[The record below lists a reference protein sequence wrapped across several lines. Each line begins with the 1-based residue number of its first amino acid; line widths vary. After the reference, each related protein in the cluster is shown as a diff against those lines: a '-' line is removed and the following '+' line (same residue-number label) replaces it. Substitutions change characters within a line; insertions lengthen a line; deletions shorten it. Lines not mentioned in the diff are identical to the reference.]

1 MFPHHTAPSEDVWVA
16 FDLETTGLDADKDAI
31 IEIGA
36 VKFQDGKTLD
46 AFQRLVNP
54 QRRIS
59 PFIASLTGIRQR
71 DLDRADPIERVAPEF
86 VAFVGASPLI
96 AHNAAFDLGFLRANG
111 IEFPNPVIDTYDLA
125 YVVRPDAPSYS
136 LENMA
141 QRLDL
146 PRDRNHQAHR
156 ALDDAT
162 AAKMLFLSLL
172 EDASALHPTTLAAM
186 QRLAQASDWSLAY
199 LLNGITANPTAP
211 QPTVPP
217 HQAPSLSGRSQQ
229 IPSPL
234 GERSGW
240 GQKPLPPRWGK
251 AGMGVKSQPQASPD
265 NIGINGIDAQSISR
279 RLHSGGVLRERETVT
294 PIDADMV
301 ASMFSEGGAL
311 SHALDGFEARA
322 EQAQMAQAVTEAIN
336 DGERIII
343 EAGTGVGKSLAYLLP
358 AALYA
363 LANGKRVVISTNTIN
378 LQEQL
383 LRKDAPILVEALKSV
398 EGGSEDLRF
407 TPLKGRANYLCMRRW
422 NAMSA
427 STDPTPEEA
436 RLLAK
441 TMLWLGSTDS
451 GDRAEIN
458 LGHPRAAAPWDRL
471 SANNARGC
479 LRNESLCFLRAARER
494 AAASHLVI
502 VNHALLLADA
512 TVGRTIIPD
521 YDVLIIDEAHHLE
534 EEATKH
540 LGFELTQ
547 AGFNDHFQSLTG
559 EGGLPNQAT
568 VAFRTATSDITDRRE
583 TVETVLDEIA
593 RLLPR
598 MRDSIARL
606 LAGLQSMAQPG
617 GSGRRPPSQY
627 AQQTR
632 VTRGMRAN
640 PKWSEL
646 EIGWEN
652 ADLAL
657 GELGRQLAA
666 MQPALADLEEAG
678 LLNYESLVNDL
689 DDAAQRND
697 TLRRQLK
704 EFVVAPEDDA
714 IYWLTLS
721 ARRAELSLHA
731 APLHVA
737 EQLDELVFSQTRS
750 VIMTSATLSTERAF
764 DHIIERT
771 GFTHARELLLGSPF
785 DYPSA
790 AVLCLPKDMPEPRSW
805 AYQDA
810 LEAAI
815 KDAAIAAEGRT
826 MALFT
831 SYGALRQTASA
842 IKDDLKARGIEVL
855 QQGADGPP
863 AQVVRRFMQNPRA
876 VLLGTASFWE
886 GVDLP
891 GDALSVLIVARLP
904 FNVPTEPVFQARSEL
919 YDNAFMQYAVPQ
931 AILRLRQGFGRLI
944 RAKTDRGAVIIL
956 DRRVT
961 ASRYGSAF
969 LRSLPPRPPRR
980 LRTLPT
986 PPNHPRPPI
995 RLVPLPPYE

>member
-1 MFPHHTAPSEDVWVA
+1 MFPHHTDPSEDVWVA
-16 FDLETTGLDADKDAI
+16 FDLETTGLDAQKDAI

-36 VKFQDGKTLD
+36 VKFQGGRTLD
-46 AFQRLVNP
+46 TFETFVNP

-59 PFIASLTGIRQR
+59 PFISNLTGIRQR
-71 DLDRADPIERVAPEF
+71 DLDRADTIDRIVAPF
-86 VAFVGASPLI
+86 ISFVGASPLI
-96 AHNAAFDLGFLRANG
+96 AHNADFDFGFLRSGGIDFANP
-111 IEFPNPVIDTYDLA
+111 IIDTFDLA
-125 YVVRPDAPSYS
+125 YVVRPDEPSYS

-141 QRLDL
+141 QNLDL
-146 PRDRNHQAHR
+146 PHDRPHR
-156 ALDDAT
+156 ALDDAI

-172 EDASALHPTTLAAM
+172 KDASELDSITLAAM
-186 QRLAQASDWSLAY
+186 QRLAQASNWSLDY
-199 LLNGITANPTAP
+199 LLNGLSANP
-211 QPTVPP
+211 
-217 HQAPSLSGRSQQ
+217 RSKNTTDADF
-229 IPSPL
+229 S
-234 GERSGW
+234 
-240 GQKPLPPRWGK
+240 
-251 AGMGVKSQPQASPD
+251 
-265 NIGINGIDAQSISR
+265 IGINGLDMQRIGR
-279 RLHSGGVLRERETVT
+279 RLHGGGVLREHESIT
-294 PIDADMV
+294 PVDADMV

-311 SHALDGFEARA
+311 SQALDDFEART
-322 EQAQMAQAVTEAIN
+322 EQAEMAQAVTEAIN

-383 LRKDAPILVEALKSV
+383 LQKDVPILVNALKSV
-398 EGGSEDLRF
+398 EGGGEGLRF

-422 NAMSA
+422 NTMS
-427 STDPTPEEA
+427 SSPDPSPEEA
-436 RLLAK
+436 RMLAK
-441 TMLWLGSTDS
+441 TMLWLGSTAS

-479 LRNESLCFLRAARER
+479 LRNESVCFLRSARER

-502 VNHALLLADA
+502 VNHALLLSNA
-512 TVGRTIIPD
+512 TVGGTLIPD

-534 EEATKH
+534 EEATNH

-547 AGFNDHFQSLTG
+547 ASFNDHFQNLSG
-559 EGGLPNQAT
+559 EAGLPNQAT
-568 VAFRTATSDITDRRE
+568 TAFRTATSDTTDRRE
-583 TVETVLDEIA
+583 TVEAVVDEIA

-606 LAGLQSMAQPG
+606 LSGLEGMAQKPN
-617 GSGRRPPSQY
+617 SPY

-632 VTRGMRAN
+632 VTRGTRAN
-640 PKWSEL
+640 PRWSEL

-657 GELGRQLAA
+657 SELGRQLANL
-666 MQPALADLEEAG
+666 QRALSDLEEAG

-689 DDAAQRND
+689 ADAAQQND

-721 ARRAELSLHA
+721 ARRAELSLHS

-750 VIMTSATLSTERAF
+750 VIMTSATLSTEQTF

-771 GFTHARELLLGSPF
+771 GFKDARELLLGSPF

-790 AVLCLPKDMPEPRSW
+790 AVLCLPNDMPEPRSW
-805 AYQDA
+805 AYQEA

-815 KDAAIAAEGRT
+815 KDAAIAADGRT

-831 SYGALRQTASA
+831 SYSALRSTASS
-842 IKDDLKARGIEVL
+842 IRDDLKTRGIEVL

-863 AQVVRRFMQNPRA
+863 AQVVRRFMQNPKA

-891 GDALSVLIVARLP
+891 GDTLSVLIVARLP
-904 FNVPTEPVFQARSEL
+904 FTVPSEPVFQARSEL
-919 YDNAFMQYAVPQ
+919 YDNSFMQYAVPQ

-944 RAKTDRGAVIIL
+944 RTKTDRGAVIIL

-969 LRSLPPRPPRR
+969 LRSLPPARR
-980 LRTLPT
+980 IDCELYQLP
-986 PPNHPRPPI
+986 HII
-995 RLVPLPPYE
+995 RSHLA

>member
-1 MFPHHTAPSEDVWVA
+1 MFPHHTDPAEDVWVA
-16 FDLETTGLDADKDAI
+16 FDLETTGLDAAKDAI

-36 VKFQDGKTLD
+36 VKFQGGKTLET
-46 AFQRLVNP
+46 FESYVNP

-59 PFIASLTGIRQR
+59 PFVESYTGISQR
-71 DLDRADPIERVAPEF
+71 DLDRADTIERVAAKF
-86 VAFVGASPLI
+86 ISFVGASPLI
-96 AHNAAFDLGFLRANG
+96 AHNADFDLGFLRNNG
-111 IEFPNPVIDTYDLA
+111 IDLANNPVVDTYDLA
-125 YVVRPDAPSYS
+125 YIVRPDAPSYS

-141 QRLDL
+141 QRLEL
-146 PRDRNHQAHR
+146 PHDSPHR
-156 ALDDAT
+156 ALGDAT
-162 AAKMLFLSLL
+162 ADKMLFLNLL
-172 EDASALHPTTLAAM
+172 EEATTLDPMTLAAM
-186 QRLAQASDWSLAY
+186 QRLAQASNWKLGY
-199 LLNGITANPTAP
+199 LLDGLAANPRA
-211 QPTVPP
+211 Q
-217 HQAPSLSGRSQQ
+217 QANGTD
-229 IPSPL
+229 
-234 GERSGW
+234 GTE
-240 GQKPLPPRWGK
+240 
-251 AGMGVKSQPQASPD
+251 
-265 NIGINGIDAQSISR
+265 NFGINGIDMQRISR
-279 RLHSGGVLRERETVT
+279 RLHAGGALREREKIT
-294 PIDADMV
+294 PIDTEMV
-301 ASMFSEGGAL
+301 ASMFSDGGAL
-311 SHALDGFEARA
+311 SHALDGFEPRS
-322 EQAQMAQAVTEAIN
+322 EQAEMAQAVAEAIN

-363 LANGKRVVISTNTIN
+363 MANGKRVVISTNTIN

-383 LRKDAPILVEALKSV
+383 LKKDVPILVDALKSV
-398 EGGSEDLRF
+398 EGGGDDLRF

-422 NAMSA
+422 DTMST
-427 STDPTPEEA
+427 SNEQTPEEA
-436 RLLAK
+436 RMLAK
-441 TMLWLGSTDS
+441 TMLWLQSTAS

-479 LRNESLCFLRAARER
+479 LRNESVCFLRSARER

-502 VNHALLLADA
+502 VNHALLLSNA
-512 TVGRTIIPD
+512 TVGGTLIPD
-521 YDVLIIDEAHHLE
+521 YDILIIDEAHHLE
-534 EEATKH
+534 EEATNH

-559 EGGLPNQAT
+559 DGGLPNQSVT
-568 VAFRTATSDITDRRE
+568 AFRTATTDTTDRRE
-583 TVETVLDEIA
+583 TVETVTAELA
-593 RLLPR
+593 QLLPR

-606 LAGLQSMAQPG
+606 LAGVEAMAQP
-617 GSGRRPPSQY
+617 SGNRRRAPSAY

-632 VTRGMRAN
+632 VTRGMRAH
-640 PKWSEL
+640 PRWSEL

-657 GELGRQLAA
+657 AELGRQLANL
-666 MQPALADLEEAG
+666 QKSLEGLEEAG
-678 LLNYESLVNDL
+678 LLNYESLVNDIA
-689 DDAAQRND
+689 DAAQSN
-697 TLRRQLK
+697 TELRRQLK
-704 EFVVAPEDDA
+704 EFVVAPDDET

-737 EQLDELVFSQTRS
+737 EQLDELLFSQTRS
-750 VIMTSATLSTERAF
+750 VVMTSATLSAEQKF
-764 DHIIERT
+764 DHIVERT
-771 GFTHARELLLGSPF
+771 GFTDARELLLGSPF
-785 DYPSA
+785 DYPNA
-790 AVLCLPKDMPEPRSW
+790 AVLCLPNDMPMPNQW
-805 AYQDA
+805 AYQEA
-810 LEAAI
+810 LETAI
-815 KDAAIAAEGRT
+815 KDAAIAADGRT

-831 SYGALRQTASA
+831 SYSALRSTASS

-904 FNVPTEPVFQARSEL
+904 FTVPSEPVFQARSEL

-944 RAKTDRGAVIIL
+944 RTKTDRGAVIIL

-969 LRSLPPRPPRR
+969 LRSLPPARR
-980 LRTLPT
+980 VDCELYQI
-986 PPNHPRPPI
+986 PNII
-995 RLVPLPPYE
+995 RAHLAR

>member
-1 MFPHHTAPSEDVWVA
+1 MFPHHTQPFEDVWVA
-16 FDLETTGLDADKDAI
+16 FDLETTGLDASKDAI

-36 VKFQDGKTLD
+36 VKFQGGKTLD
-46 AFQRLVNP
+46 TFETFVNP
-54 QRRIS
+54 RRRIS

-71 DLDRADPIERVAPEF
+71 DLDRADTIERVAASF
-86 VAFVGASPLI
+86 IAFVGASPLI
-96 AHNAAFDLGFLRANG
+96 AHNADFDLGFLRSSG
-111 IEFPNPVIDTYDLA
+111 IELTNPVVDTYDLA

-141 QRLDL
+141 QRLEL
-146 PRDRNHQAHR
+146 PHGRPHR
-156 ALDDAT
+156 ALDDAI

-172 EDASALHPTTLAAM
+172 GDASALDPMTLTAM
-186 QRLAQASDWSLAY
+186 QRLAQASNWSLAY
-199 LLNGITANPTAP
+199 LLNGLAANLSARQSITDETESA
-211 QPTVPP
+211 
-217 HQAPSLSGRSQQ
+217 
-229 IPSPL
+229 
-234 GERSGW
+234 
-240 GQKPLPPRWGK
+240 
-251 AGMGVKSQPQASPD
+251 
-265 NIGINGIDAQSISR
+265 IGINGLDMQRISR

-294 PIDADMV
+294 PIDAEKV
-301 ASMFSEGGAL
+301 SSMFSDGGAL
-311 SHALDGFEARA
+311 SQALDGFEARS

-363 LANGKRVVISTNTIN
+363 MENGKRVVISTNTIN

-383 LRKDAPILVEALKSV
+383 LQKDVPILVNALKSV
-398 EGGSEDLRF
+398 EGGVEGLRF

-422 NAMSA
+422 NTMSTA
-427 STDPTPEEA
+427 PEPTPDEA
-436 RLLAK
+436 RILAK
-441 TMLWLGSTDS
+441 TMLWLQSTDN

-479 LRNESLCFLRAARER
+479 LRNESVCFLRSARER

-502 VNHALLLADA
+502 VNHALLLSNA
-512 TVGRTIIPD
+512 TVGGTLIPD

-547 AGFNDHFQSLTG
+547 AGFNEHFQSLSG
-559 EGGLPNQAT
+559 EGGLPNQAIT
-568 VAFRTATSDITDRRE
+568 AFRTATMDTTDRRE
-583 TVETVLDEIA
+583 TVETVVGELA

-606 LAGLQSMAQPG
+606 LAGLEAMAQPSG
-617 GSGRRPPSQY
+617 GGHRGPSQY
-627 AQQTR
+627 AQQIR
-632 VTRGMRAN
+632 ITRGTRSN

-652 ADLAL
+652 TDLTL
-657 GELGRQLAA
+657 GELGRQLANL
-666 MQPALADLEEAG
+666 QRALADLGEAG

-689 DDAAQRND
+689 DATVQQNDA
-697 TLRRQLK
+697 LRRQLK
-704 EFVVAPEDDA
+704 EFIVAPEDDA

-737 EQLDELVFSQTRS
+737 EQLDELIFSQTRS
-750 VIMTSATLSTERAF
+750 VIMTSATLSTEQRF
-764 DHIIERT
+764 EHVIERT
-771 GFTHARELLLGSPF
+771 GFRDARELLLGSPF
-785 DYPSA
+785 DYPNA

-810 LEAAI
+810 LGDAI
-815 KDAAIAAEGRT
+815 KDAAIAADGRT

-831 SYGALRQTASA
+831 SYSALRSTASS
-842 IKDDLKARGIEVL
+842 IRDDLKTRGIEVL
-855 QQGADGPP
+855 QQGSDGPP

-886 GVDLP
+886 GVDLA

-919 YDNAFMQYAVPQ
+919 YDNAFMQYAVPE
-931 AILRLRQGFGRLI
+931 AILRMRQGFGRLI
-944 RAKTDRGAVIIL
+944 RTKTDRGAVIIL

-969 LRSLPPRPPRR
+969 LRSLPPARR
-980 LRTLPT
+980 VDCSLYQIPDI
-986 PPNHPRPPI
+986 I
-995 RLVPLPPYE
+995 RRHLTR

>member
-1 MFPHHTAPSEDVWVA
+1 MFPQHTAPSEDVWVA

-36 VKFQDGKTLD
+36 VKFQDGRTLD
-46 AFQRLVNP
+46 TFESFVNP

-71 DLDRADPIERVAPEF
+71 DLDRADAIERVAASF
-86 VAFVGASPLI
+86 ISFVGASPLI
-96 AHNAAFDLGFLRANG
+96 AHNADFDLGFLRSNG
-111 IEFPNPVIDTYDLA
+111 IEFANPFVDTYDLA

-136 LENMA
+136 LGNMA
-141 QRLDL
+141 QHLDL
-146 PRDRNHQAHR
+146 PHDRPHR
-156 ALDDAT
+156 ALDDAI

-172 EDASALHPTTLAAM
+172 KDASMLDSNVLAAM
-186 QRLAQASDWSLAY
+186 QRLAQASNWSLAY
-199 LLNGITANPTAP
+199 LLNGIAASVN
-211 QPTVPP
+211 V
-217 HQAPSLSGRSQQ
+217 
-229 IPSPL
+229 PSP
-234 GERSGW
+234 
-240 GQKPLPPRWGK
+240 PRGNYDLDND
-251 AGMGVKSQPQASPD
+251 AAP
-265 NIGINGIDAQSISR
+265 NIGINGLDMQRISR
-279 RLHSGGVLRERETVT
+279 RLYGGGVLRERETVT

-301 ASMFSEGGAL
+301 TSMFSEGGELSQAL
-311 SHALDGFEARA
+311 RGFEARA
-322 EQAQMAQAVTEAIN
+322 EQAQMAQAVTDAIN

-383 LRKDAPILVEALKSV
+383 LHKDVPILVEALKSV
-398 EGGSEDLRF
+398 DGGAEDLRF

-422 NAMSA
+422 NTMSSA
-427 STDPTPEEA
+427 ADPSPDEA
-436 RLLAK
+436 RMLAK
-441 TMLWLGSTDS
+441 TMLWLQTTAS
-451 GDRAEIN
+451 GDRAEVN
-458 LGHPRAAAPWDRL
+458 LGHPRAAASWDRL

-479 LRNESLCFLRAARER
+479 LRNESVCFLRAARER
-494 AAASHLVI
+494 AAASHLII

-547 AGFNDHFQSLTG
+547 AGFNDHMQNLSG
-559 EGGLPNQAT
+559 EAGIPNQAIT
-568 VAFRTATSDITDRRE
+568 AFRTATSDTTDRRE
-583 TVETVLDEIA
+583 TVETVVDEIA

-598 MRDSIARL
+598 ARDSITRL
-606 LAGLQSMAQPG
+606 LTGLEAMAQPPG
-617 GSGRRPPSQY
+617 NGRRAPSAY

-632 VTRGMRAN
+632 ITHGARAN
-640 PKWSEL
+640 PRWSEL
-646 EIGWEN
+646 EIGWDN

-657 GELGRQLAA
+657 GELGRQLASL
-666 MQPALADLEEAG
+666 QRALADLEEAG
-678 LLNYESLVNDL
+678 LLNYESLVSGL
-689 DDAAQRND
+689 DDAAQQND

-704 EFVVAPEDDA
+704 EFVVSPDDEQ

-737 EQLDELVFSQTRS
+737 EQLDELVFSQARS
-750 VIMTSATLSTERAF
+750 VIMTSATLSAEQKF
-764 DHIIERT
+764 EHIIERT
-771 GFTHARELLLGSPF
+771 GFKDSRELLLGSPF
-785 DYPSA
+785 DYPNA
-790 AVLCLPKDMPEPRSW
+790 AVLCLPNDMPEPRSW

-810 LEAAI
+810 LEDAI

-831 SYGALRQTASA
+831 SYSALRSTASS
-842 IKDDLKARGIEVL
+842 IKDDLKTRGIEVL
-855 QQGADGPP
+855 QQGTDGPP
-863 AQVVRRFMQNPRA
+863 AQVVRRFMQDPRA

-904 FNVPTEPVFQARSEL
+904 FTVPSEPVFQARSEL

-944 RAKTDRGAVIIL
+944 RTKTDRGAVIIL

-969 LRSLPPRPPRR
+969 LRSLPPARR
-980 LRTLPT
+980 VDCSLYQIPDI
-986 PPNHPRPPI
+986 I
-995 RLVPLPPYE
+995 RSHLSR

>member
-1 MFPHHTAPSEDVWVA
+1 MFPQHTDPAEDVWVA
-16 FDLETTGLDADKDAI
+16 FDLETTGLNADKDAI

-36 VKFQDGKTLD
+36 VKFQGGRTLD
-46 AFQRLVNP
+46 TFETFVNP

-59 PFIASLTGIRQR
+59 PFISNLTGIRQR
-71 DLDRADPIERVAPEF
+71 DLDRAVTIERVAASF
-86 VAFVGASPLI
+86 ATFVGASPLI
-96 AHNAAFDLGFLRANG
+96 AHNADFDLGFLRSSG
-111 IEFPNPVIDTYDLA
+111 IELTNPVVDTYDLA
-125 YVVRPDAPSYS
+125 YVVRPNAPSYS
-136 LENMA
+136 LESMA
-141 QRLDL
+141 QRLEL
-146 PRDRNHQAHR
+146 PHDRPHR
-156 ALDDAT
+156 ALDDAI
-162 AAKMLFLSLL
+162 AAKMLFLSML
-172 EDASALHPTTLAAM
+172 EDASSLDPYTLAAM
-186 QRLAQASDWSLAY
+186 QRLAQASNWSLTY
-199 LLNGITANPTAP
+199 LLNSIAANPHAP
-211 QPTVPP
+211 QTAVRLEPAEGDMDAADGT
-217 HQAPSLSGRSQQ
+217 
-229 IPSPL
+229 
-234 GERSGW
+234 
-240 GQKPLPPRWGK
+240 K
-251 AGMGVKSQPQASPD
+251 
-265 NIGINGIDAQSISR
+265 NIGINGLDMQRISR
-279 RLHSGGVLRERETVT
+279 RMHSGGVLRERETVT
-294 PIDADMV
+294 AIDAAMV
-301 ASMFSEGGAL
+301 TAMFSEGGAL
-311 SHALDGFEARA
+311 SQALDGFEARA
-322 EQAQMAQAVTEAIN
+322 EQAEMAQAVTEAIN

-383 LRKDAPILVEALKSV
+383 LQKDVPILVNALKSV
-398 EGGSEDLRF
+398 EGGGEGLRF

-422 NAMSA
+422 NTMST
-427 STDPTPEEA
+427 SPDPTSDEA
-436 RLLAK
+436 RMLAK
-441 TMLWLGSTDS
+441 TMLWLQSTAS

-458 LGHPRAAAPWDRL
+458 LGHPRAAAPWERL

-479 LRNESLCFLRAARER
+479 LRNESVCFLRSARER

-540 LGFELTQ
+540 LGFELTR
-547 AGFNDHFQSLTG
+547 AGFNDHLQNLSG
-559 EGGLPNQAT
+559 EAGIHNQAIT
-568 VAFRTATSDITDRRE
+568 AFRTATMDTTDRRE
-583 TVETVLDEIA
+583 TVETVADEIA

-598 MRDSIARL
+598 TRDSIARL
-606 LAGLQSMAQPG
+606 MVGLEGMAQQPN
-617 GSGRRPPSQY
+617 SPY

-632 VTRGMRAN
+632 ITRGTRAN

-646 EIGWEN
+646 EISWEN

-657 GELGRQLAA
+657 GELGRQLATL
-666 MQPALADLEEAG
+666 QRALADLEEAG
-678 LLNYESLVNDL
+678 LLNYESLVNDME
-689 DDAAQRND
+689 DAAQQND

-731 APLHVA
+731 APLHVS

-750 VIMTSATLSTERAF
+750 VIMTSATLSTEQKF
-764 DHIIERT
+764 EHIIERT
-771 GFTHARELLLGSPF
+771 GFKDARELLLGSPF

-831 SYGALRQTASA
+831 SYSALRSTASS

-863 AQVVRRFMQNPRA
+863 AQVVRRFMQNPRS

-886 GVDLP
+886 GVDLA
-891 GDALSVLIVARLP
+891 GDTLSVLIVARLP
-904 FNVPTEPVFQARSEL
+904 FNVPSEPVFQARSEL

-944 RAKTDRGAVIIL
+944 RTKTDRGAVIIL

-969 LRSLPPRPPRR
+969 LRSLPPARHVSCELYQLPDIIRDHLRARPFR
-980 LRTLPT
+980 
-986 PPNHPRPPI
+986 
-995 RLVPLPPYE
+995 

>member
-1 MFPHHTAPSEDVWVA
+1 LFPHHTDPSEDVWVA
-16 FDLETTGLDADKDAI
+16 FDLETTGLDAQKDAI

-36 VKFQDGKTLD
+36 VKFQGGRTLD
-46 AFQRLVNP
+46 TFETFVNP

-59 PFIASLTGIRQR
+59 PFISNLTGIRQR
-71 DLDRADPIERVAPEF
+71 ELDGADTIERVAASF
-86 VAFVGASPLI
+86 IAFVGASPLI
-96 AHNAAFDLGFLRANG
+96 AHNAAFDLGFLRNGG
-111 IEFPNPVIDTYDLA
+111 IELTNPVVDTFDLA
-125 YVVRPDAPSYS
+125 YVVRPDTPSYS

-141 QRLDL
+141 QHLDL
-146 PRDRNHQAHR
+146 PHDRPHR
-156 ALDDAT
+156 ALDDAI

-172 EDASALHPTTLAAM
+172 EDAAAFDQMTLAAM
-186 QRLAQASDWSLAY
+186 QRLAQTSNWSLEY
-199 LLNGITANPTAP
+199 LLNGIVANPRAGHSTAGD
-211 QPTVPP
+211 TE
-217 HQAPSLSGRSQQ
+217 S
-229 IPSPL
+229 
-234 GERSGW
+234 
-240 GQKPLPPRWGK
+240 
-251 AGMGVKSQPQASPD
+251 
-265 NIGINGIDAQSISR
+265 NIGINGLDMQHISR
-279 RLHSGGVLRERETVT
+279 RLHGGGVLRENESIT
-294 PIDADMV
+294 PIDAEMV
-301 ASMFSEGGAL
+301 ACMFSEGGAL
-311 SHALDGFEARA
+311 SGTLDGFEARA
-322 EQAQMAQAVTEAIN
+322 EQVQMAQAVTEAIN

-363 LANGKRVVISTNTIN
+363 LENGKRVVISTNTIN

-383 LRKDAPILVEALKSV
+383 LKKDVPILVEALKSV
-398 EGGSEDLRF
+398 DDSGDDLRF

-422 NAMSA
+422 NTMATSNEQ
-427 STDPTPEEA
+427 TPEEA

-441 TMLWLGSTDS
+441 TMLWLQSTAS

-479 LRNESLCFLRAARER
+479 LRNESVCFLRSARER

-502 VNHALLLADA
+502 VNHALLLSNA
-512 TVGRTIIPD
+512 TVGGTLIPD

-534 EEATKH
+534 EEATNH

-547 AGFNDHFQSLTG
+547 ASFNDHIQNLSG

-568 VAFRTATSDITDRRE
+568 IAFRTATSDTADRRE
-583 TVETVLDEIA
+583 TVENVVDEIA

-606 LAGLQSMAQPG
+606 LAGLEAMAQPAG
-617 GSGRRPPSQY
+617 RGSRGPAQY

-632 VTRGMRAN
+632 ITRGTRAN

-657 GELGRQLAA
+657 GELGRQLANL
-666 MQPALADLEEAG
+666 QRALADLEEAG
-678 LLNYESLVNDL
+678 LLNYESLVNDVA
-689 DDAAQRND
+689 DAAQAND

-737 EQLDELVFSQTRS
+737 EKLDELVFSQTRS
-750 VIMTSATLSTERAF
+750 VIMTSATLSTEQKF

-771 GFTHARELLLGSPF
+771 GFKDSRELLLGSPF

-790 AVLCLPKDMPEPRSW
+790 AVLCLPNDMPEPRSW

-810 LEAAI
+810 LEGAV

-831 SYGALRQTASA
+831 SYSALRSTAAS
-842 IKDDLKARGIEVL
+842 IRDDLKARGIEVL
-855 QQGADGPP
+855 QQGNDGPP
-863 AQVVRRFMQNPRA
+863 AQVVQRFMQSPKA
-876 VLLGTASFWE
+876 VLLGTSSFWE

-891 GDALSVLIVARLP
+891 GDVLSVLIVARLP
-904 FNVPTEPVFQARSEL
+904 FTVPSDPVFQARSEL
-919 YDNAFMQYAVPQ
+919 YDNSFMQYAVPQ

-944 RAKTDRGAVIIL
+944 RTKTDRGAVIIL

-969 LRSLPPRPPRR
+969 LRSLPPARPIECS
-980 LRTLPT
+980 LYQLPDI
-986 PPNHPRPPI
+986 I
-995 RLVPLPPYE
+995 RSHLST

>member
-1 MFPHHTAPSEDVWVA
+1 MLPYHTDPHEDVWVA
-16 FDLETTGLDADKDAI
+16 FDLETTGLHAEKDAI

-36 VKFQDGKTLD
+36 VKFQGGKTLD
-46 AFQRLVNP
+46 TFQNFVNP

-71 DLDRADPIERVAPEF
+71 DLDRADTIERVAASF
-86 VAFVGASPLI
+86 IAFVGASPLI
-96 AHNAAFDLGFLRANG
+96 AHNADFDLGFLRNSG
-111 IEFPNPVIDTYDLA
+111 IEFANPVVGTYDLA

-136 LENMA
+136 LENMM
-141 QRLDL
+141 QHLQFPHDG
-146 PRDRNHQAHR
+146 PHR
-156 ALDDAT
+156 ALNDAI
-162 AAKMLFLSLL
+162 AAKTLFLSLL
-172 EDASALHPTTLAAM
+172 EDAYALDPMTLAAM
-186 QRLAQASDWSLAY
+186 QRLAQTSGWSLAY
-199 LLNGITANPTAP
+199 LLDGIAANPRARQT
-211 QPTVPP
+211 TV
-217 HQAPSLSGRSQQ
+217 RSE
-229 IPSPL
+229 PVE
-234 GERSGW
+234 GHMDAADGT
-240 GQKPLPPRWGK
+240 
-251 AGMGVKSQPQASPD
+251 KS
-265 NIGINGIDAQSISR
+265 IGINGLDIRQISR

-294 PIDADMV
+294 PIDAAMV
-301 ASMFSEGGAL
+301 AAMFSEGGAL
-311 SHALDGFEARA
+311 SQALDGFEARS
-322 EQAQMAQAVTEAIN
+322 EQAQMAQAVAQAVNE
-336 DGERIII
+336 GERIII

-363 LANGKRVVISTNTIN
+363 IANGKRVVISTNTIN

-383 LRKDAPILVEALKSV
+383 LKKDVPILVEALKSV
-398 EGGSEDLRF
+398 EGGGEGLRF

-422 NAMSA
+422 NTMSN
-427 STDPTPEEA
+427 SPEPSPDEA
-436 RLLAK
+436 RMLAK
-441 TMLWLGSTDS
+441 TMLWLQSTES

-458 LGHPRAAAPWDRL
+458 LGHTRAAAPWDRL

-479 LRNESLCFLRAARER
+479 LRNESVCFLRSARER

-502 VNHALLLADA
+502 VNHALLLSNA
-512 TVGRTIIPD
+512 TTGGTLIPPC
-521 YDVLIIDEAHHLE
+521 DVLIIDEAHHLE

-547 AGFNDHFQSLTG
+547 AGFNEHLQSFSG
-559 EGGLPNQAT
+559 EAGLPSQA
-568 VAFRTATSDITDRRE
+568 VNAFRTATTDTADRRE
-583 TVETVLDEIA
+583 TVEAVSAELA
-593 RLLPR
+593 QLLPR

-606 LAGLQSMAQPG
+606 MAGLEATAQPPG
-617 GSGRRPPSQY
+617 NRRRAPSAY

-632 VTRGMRAN
+632 ITPATRSHPG
-640 PKWSEL
+640 WSEL

-652 ADLAL
+652 ADLSLA
-657 GELGRQLAA
+657 ELGRQLANL
-666 MQPALADLEEAG
+666 QRALADLDEAG
-678 LLNYESLVNDL
+678 LLNYESLIADIETT
-689 DDAAQRND
+689 AQQND

-737 EQLDELVFSQTRS
+737 EQLEELVFSQTRS
-750 VIMTSATLSTERAF
+750 VIMTSATLSVATTSATPSATTTSATHGNERTF

-771 GFTHARELLLGSPF
+771 GFKDARELLLGSPF

-790 AVLCLPKDMPEPRSW
+790 AILCLPSDMPEPRSW
-805 AYQDA
+805 AYQEA
-810 LEAAI
+810 LEGAI

-831 SYGALRQTASA
+831 SYSALRSAASSV
-842 IKDDLKARGIEVL
+842 KDDLKARGIEVL

-876 VLLGTASFWE
+876 ILLGTASFWE

-904 FNVPTEPVFQARSEL
+904 FTVPSDPVFQARSEL

-956 DRRVT
+956 DSRVT

-969 LRSLPPRPPRR
+969 LRSLPPARR
-980 LRTLPT
+980 VDCSLRQIPDIIGSHLSQ
-986 PPNHPRPPI
+986 
-995 RLVPLPPYE
+995 

>member
-1 MFPHHTAPSEDVWVA
+1 MFPHHTDPSEDVWVA
-16 FDLETTGLDADKDAI
+16 FDLETTGLAAEKDAI

-36 VKFQDGKTLD
+36 VKFQGGRTLD
-46 AFQRLVNP
+46 TFQCLVNP
-54 QRRIS
+54 RRRIS

-71 DLDRADPIERVAPEF
+71 DLDRADTIERVAASF
-86 VAFVGASPLI
+86 ISFVGASPLI
-96 AHNAAFDLGFLRANG
+96 AHNADFDLGFLRASG
-111 IEFPNPVIDTYDLA
+111 IEFANPVIDTYDLA

-141 QRLDL
+141 QRLEL
-146 PRDRNHQAHR
+146 PHDRPHR
-156 ALDDAT
+156 ALDDAV

-172 EDASALHPTTLAAM
+172 EDASALDPMTLAAM
-186 QRLAQASDWSLAY
+186 QRLAQASNWSLAY
-199 LLNGITANPTAP
+199 LLNGIAANPTAP
-211 QPTVPP
+211 QATVRPELVEGTVPSTAEG
-217 HQAPSLSGRSQQ
+217 HMDATDGT
-229 IPSPL
+229 
-234 GERSGW
+234 
-240 GQKPLPPRWGK
+240 K
-251 AGMGVKSQPQASPD
+251 
-265 NIGINGIDAQSISR
+265 NIGINGLDMQRIAR
-279 RLHSGGVLRERETVT
+279 RLHAGGVLRERETVT

-311 SHALDGFEARA
+311 SQALNGFEARS

-383 LRKDAPILVEALKSV
+383 LQKDVPILVEALKSV
-398 EGGSEDLRF
+398 EGGGEGLRF

-422 NAMSA
+422 NTMST
-427 STDPTPEEA
+427 SPEPTPDEA
-436 RLLAK
+436 RMLAK
-441 TMLWLGSTDS
+441 TMMWLGSSAS

-479 LRNESLCFLRAARER
+479 LRNESVCFLRSARER

-534 EEATKH
+534 EEATNH

-547 AGFNDHFQSLTG
+547 AGFNEHLQNLSG
-559 EGGLPNQAT
+559 EAGIPNQAT
-568 VAFRTATSDITDRRE
+568 TAFRTATADTTDRRE
-583 TVETVLDEIA
+583 TVETVADEIG

-606 LAGLQSMAQPG
+606 MTALEGMAQ
-617 GSGRRPPSQY
+617 RPNSPY

-632 VTRGMRAN
+632 ITRGTRAN

-657 GELGRQLAA
+657 GELGRQLATL
-666 MQPALADLEEAG
+666 QRALADLEEAG
-678 LLNYESLVNDL
+678 LLNYESLVNDM
-689 DDAAQRND
+689 DDAAQQND

-750 VIMTSATLSTERAF
+750 VIMTSATLSVATTSASPSTERTF
-764 DHIIERT
+764 EHIIERT
-771 GFTHARELLLGSPF
+771 GFTDSRELLLGSPF

-790 AVLCLPKDMPEPRSW
+790 AVLCLPNDMPEPRSW
-805 AYQDA
+805 AYQNA
-810 LEAAI
+810 LEDAI

-831 SYGALRQTASA
+831 SYSALRSTASS
-842 IKDDLKARGIEVL
+842 IRDDLKARGIEVL
-855 QQGADGPP
+855 QQGNDGPP
-863 AQVVRRFMQNPRA
+863 AQVVRRFMQNSRA
-876 VLLGTASFWE
+876 VLLGTSSFWE
-886 GVDLP
+886 GVDLA

-919 YDNAFMQYAVPQ
+919 YDNAFMQFAVPE

-944 RAKTDRGAVIIL
+944 RTKTDRGAVIIL

-969 LRSLPPRPPRR
+969 LRSLPPARR
-980 LRTLPT
+980 VDCELYQLPAI
-986 PPNHPRPPI
+986 I
-995 RLVPLPPYE
+995 RSHLSQ

>member
-1 MFPHHTAPSEDVWVA
+1 MFPHHTDPSEDVWVA
-16 FDLETTGLDADKDAI
+16 FDLETTGLDAQKDAI

-36 VKFQDGKTLD
+36 VKFQGGRTLD
-46 AFQRLVNP
+46 TFETFVNP

-59 PFIASLTGIRQR
+59 PFISNLTGIRQR
-71 DLDRADPIERVAPEF
+71 DLDGADTIERVAASF
-86 VAFVGASPLI
+86 IAFVGTSPLI
-96 AHNAAFDLGFLRANG
+96 AHNAAFDLGFLRNGG
-111 IEFPNPVIDTYDLA
+111 IELTNPVVDTFDLA
-125 YVVRPDAPSYS
+125 YVVRPDTPSYS

-141 QRLDL
+141 QHLDL
-146 PRDRNHQAHR
+146 PHDRPHR
-156 ALDDAT
+156 ALDDAI

-172 EDASALHPTTLAAM
+172 EDAAALDQMTLAAM
-186 QRLAQASDWSLAY
+186 QRLAQTSNWSLEY
-199 LLNGITANPTAP
+199 LLNGIAANPRTGHSTAGD
-211 QPTVPP
+211 
-217 HQAPSLSGRSQQ
+217 SES
-229 IPSPL
+229 
-234 GERSGW
+234 
-240 GQKPLPPRWGK
+240 
-251 AGMGVKSQPQASPD
+251 
-265 NIGINGIDAQSISR
+265 NIGINGLDMQRISR
-279 RLHSGGVLRERETVT
+279 RLHGGGVLREHESIT
-294 PIDADMV
+294 PIDAEMV

-311 SHALDGFEARA
+311 SSTLDGFEARA
-322 EQAQMAQAVTEAIN
+322 EQVQMAQAVTEAIN

-363 LANGKRVVISTNTIN
+363 LENGKRVVISTNTIN

-383 LRKDAPILVEALKSV
+383 LKKDVPILVEALKSV
-398 EGGSEDLRF
+398 DDSGDDLRF

-422 NAMSA
+422 NTMATSNEQ
-427 STDPTPEEA
+427 TPEEA

-441 TMLWLGSTDS
+441 TMLWLQSTAS

-479 LRNESLCFLRAARER
+479 LRNESICFLRSARER

-502 VNHALLLADA
+502 VNHALLLSNA
-512 TVGRTIIPD
+512 TVGGTLIPD

-534 EEATKH
+534 EEATNH

-547 AGFNDHFQSLTG
+547 ASFNDHIQNLSG

-568 VAFRTATSDITDRRE
+568 IAFRTATSDTADRRE
-583 TVETVLDEIA
+583 TVENVVDEIA

-606 LAGLQSMAQPG
+606 LAGLEAMAQPAG
-617 GSGRRPPSQY
+617 RGSRGPAQY

-632 VTRGMRAN
+632 ITRGTRAN

-657 GELGRQLAA
+657 GELGRQLANL
-666 MQPALADLEEAG
+666 QRALADLEEAG
-678 LLNYESLVNDL
+678 LLNYESLVNDVA
-689 DDAAQRND
+689 DAAQAND

-731 APLHVA
+731 APLHVV
-737 EQLDELVFSQTRS
+737 EKLDELVFSQTRS
-750 VIMTSATLSTERAF
+750 VVMTSATLSTEQKF

-771 GFTHARELLLGSPF
+771 GFKDSRELLLGSPF

-790 AVLCLPKDMPEPRSW
+790 AVLCLPNDMPEPRSW

-810 LEAAI
+810 LEGAV

-831 SYGALRQTASA
+831 SYSALRSTAAS
-842 IKDDLKARGIEVL
+842 IRDDLKARGIEVL
-855 QQGADGPP
+855 QQGNDGPP
-863 AQVVRRFMQNPRA
+863 AQVVQRFMQSPKA
-876 VLLGTASFWE
+876 VLLGTSSFWE

-891 GDALSVLIVARLP
+891 GDVLSVLIVARLP
-904 FNVPTEPVFQARSEL
+904 FTVPSDPVFQARSEL
-919 YDNAFMQYAVPQ
+919 YDNSFMQYAVPQ

-944 RAKTDRGAVIIL
+944 RTKTDRGAVIIL

-969 LRSLPPRPPRR
+969 LRSLPPARR
-980 LRTLPT
+980 VDCELYQLPDI
-986 PPNHPRPPI
+986 I
-995 RLVPLPPYE
+995 RSHLSG

>member
-1 MFPHHTAPSEDVWVA
+1 MSSV
-16 FDLETTGLDADKDAI
+16 
-31 IEIGA
+31 
-36 VKFQDGKTLD
+36 
-46 AFQRLVNP
+46 
-54 QRRIS
+54 
-59 PFIASLTGIRQR
+59 
-71 DLDRADPIERVAPEF
+71 
-86 VAFVGASPLI
+86 
-96 AHNAAFDLGFLRANG
+96 
-111 IEFPNPVIDTYDLA
+111 
-125 YVVRPDAPSYS
+125 PDAPSYS

-141 QRLDL
+141 QNLKL
-146 PRDRNHQAHR
+146 PHDRPHR

-172 EDASALHPTTLAAM
+172 KDASELDPMTLAAM
-186 QRLAQASDWSLAY
+186 QRIAQASDWSLAY
-199 LLNGITANPTAP
+199 LLNGIAAN
-211 QPTVPP
+211 
-217 HQAPSLSGRSQQ
+217 LK
-229 IPSPL
+229 IPSPRGGRL
-234 GERSGW
+234 ERGHQDPEHDTDS
-240 GQKPLPPRWGK
+240 
-251 AGMGVKSQPQASPD
+251 
-265 NIGINGIDAQSISR
+265 NIGINGIDMHRISR
-279 RLHSGGVLRERETVT
+279 RLHAGGVLREHESIT
-294 PIDADMV
+294 PIDAETV

-311 SHALDGFEARA
+311 SQALDGFEART

-383 LRKDAPILVEALKSV
+383 LQKDVPILVDALKSV
-398 EGGSEDLRF
+398 EGGGEGLRF

-422 NAMSA
+422 NTMS
-427 STDPTPEEA
+427 SSPDPSPDEA

-441 TMLWLGSTDS
+441 TMLWLQSTAS

-479 LRNESLCFLRAARER
+479 LRNESVCFLRSARER
-494 AAASHLVI
+494 TAASHLVI
-502 VNHALLLADA
+502 VNHALLLSNA
-512 TVGRTIIPD
+512 TVGGTLIPD
-521 YDVLIIDEAHHLE
+521 FDVLIIDEAHHLE
-534 EEATKH
+534 EEATNH

-547 AGFNDHFQSLTG
+547 AGFNDHFQNLSG
-559 EGGLPNQAT
+559 EAGIPNQAT
-568 VAFRTATSDITDRRE
+568 VAFRTATTDTTDRRE
-583 TVETVLDEIA
+583 TVETVVDELA
-593 RLLPR
+593 QLLPR

-606 LAGLQSMAQPG
+606 LAGLEGIAQ
-617 GSGRRPPSQY
+617 RPNSPY

-632 VTRGMRAN
+632 ITRGTRAN

-657 GELGRQLAA
+657 GELGRQLANL
-666 MQPALADLEEAG
+666 QRALSDLEEAG

-689 DDAAQRND
+689 ADAAQQND

-704 EFVVAPEDDA
+704 EFVVAPDDDA

-721 ARRAELSLHA
+721 ARRAELSLHS

-737 EQLDELVFSQTRS
+737 EQMDELVFSQTRS
-750 VIMTSATLSTERAF
+750 VIMTSATLSTEQTF

-771 GFTHARELLLGSPF
+771 GFKDSRELLLGSPF

-790 AVLCLPKDMPEPRSW
+790 AVLCLPNDMPEPRSW

-815 KDAAIAAEGRT
+815 KDAALAAEGRT

-831 SYGALRQTASA
+831 SYSALRSAASS
-842 IKDDLKARGIEVL
+842 IRDDLKTRGIEVL
-855 QQGADGPP
+855 QQGNDGPP

-891 GDALSVLIVARLP
+891 GDSLSVLIVARLP
-904 FNVPTEPVFQARSEL
+904 FNVPSEPVFQARSEL

-944 RAKTDRGAVIIL
+944 RTKTDRGAVIIL

-961 ASRYGSAF
+961 ASRYGKAF
-969 LRSLPPRPPRR
+969 LRSLPPARR
-980 LRTLPT
+980 VDCALYQLPDV
-986 PPNHPRPPI
+986 I
-995 RLVPLPPYE
+995 RSHLSR

>member
-1 MFPHHTAPSEDVWVA
+1 MFPHHTDPSEDVWVA
-16 FDLETTGLDADKDAI
+16 FDLETTGLDAQKDAI

-36 VKFQDGKTLD
+36 VKFQGGRTLD
-46 AFQRLVNP
+46 TFETFVNP

-59 PFIASLTGIRQR
+59 PFISNLTGIRQR
-71 DLDRADPIERVAPEF
+71 DLDGADTIERVAASF
-86 VAFVGASPLI
+86 IAFVGTSPLI
-96 AHNAAFDLGFLRANG
+96 AHNAAFDLGFLRNGG
-111 IEFPNPVIDTYDLA
+111 IELTNPVVDTFDLA
-125 YVVRPDAPSYS
+125 YVVRPDTPSYS

-141 QRLDL
+141 QNLDL
-146 PRDRNHQAHR
+146 PHDRPHR
-156 ALDDAT
+156 ALDDAI

-172 EDASALHPTTLAAM
+172 EDAAALDTMTLAAM
-186 QRLAQASDWSLAY
+186 QRLAQASNWSLEY
-199 LLNGITANPTAP
+199 LLNGIAANPRTGHSTAGD
-211 QPTVPP
+211 TE
-217 HQAPSLSGRSQQ
+217 S
-229 IPSPL
+229 
-234 GERSGW
+234 
-240 GQKPLPPRWGK
+240 
-251 AGMGVKSQPQASPD
+251 
-265 NIGINGIDAQSISR
+265 NIGINGLDMQRISR
-279 RLHSGGVLRERETVT
+279 RLHGGGVLREHESIT
-294 PIDADMV
+294 PIDAEMV

-311 SHALDGFEARA
+311 SSTLDGFEARA
-322 EQAQMAQAVTEAIN
+322 EQVQMAQAVTEAIN

-363 LANGKRVVISTNTIN
+363 LENGKRVVISTNTIN

-383 LRKDAPILVEALKSV
+383 LKKDVPILVEALKSV
-398 EGGSEDLRF
+398 DGSGDDLRF

-422 NAMSA
+422 NTMATSNEQ
-427 STDPTPEEA
+427 TPEEA

-441 TMLWLGSTDS
+441 TMLWLQSTAS

-479 LRNESLCFLRAARER
+479 LRNESVCFLRSARER

-502 VNHALLLADA
+502 VNHALLLSNA
-512 TVGRTIIPD
+512 TVGGTLIPD

-534 EEATKH
+534 EEATNH

-547 AGFNDHFQSLTG
+547 ASFNDHLQNLSG

-568 VAFRTATSDITDRRE
+568 IAFRTATSDTADRRE
-583 TVETVLDEIA
+583 TVENVVDEIA

-606 LAGLQSMAQPG
+606 LAGLEAMAQPAG
-617 GSGRRPPSQY
+617 RGSRGPAQY

-632 VTRGMRAN
+632 ITRGTRAN

-657 GELGRQLAA
+657 GELGRQLANL
-666 MQPALADLEEAG
+666 QRALADLEEAG
-678 LLNYESLVNDL
+678 LLNYESLVNDVA
-689 DDAAQRND
+689 DAAQAND

-737 EQLDELVFSQTRS
+737 EKLDELVFSQTRS
-750 VIMTSATLSTERAF
+750 VVMTSATLSTEQKF

-771 GFTHARELLLGSPF
+771 GFKDSRELLLGSPF

-790 AVLCLPKDMPEPRSW
+790 AVLCLPNDMPEPRSW

-810 LEAAI
+810 LEGAV

-831 SYGALRQTASA
+831 SYSALRSTAAS
-842 IKDDLKARGIEVL
+842 IRDDLKARGIEVL
-855 QQGADGPP
+855 QQGNDGPP
-863 AQVVRRFMQNPRA
+863 AQVVQRFMQSPKA
-876 VLLGTASFWE
+876 VLLGTSSFWE

-891 GDALSVLIVARLP
+891 GDVLSVLIVARLP
-904 FNVPTEPVFQARSEL
+904 FTVPSDPVFQARSEL
-919 YDNAFMQYAVPQ
+919 YDNSFMQYAVPQ

-944 RAKTDRGAVIIL
+944 RTKTDRGAVIIL

-969 LRSLPPRPPRR
+969 LRSLPPARR
-980 LRTLPT
+980 VDCELYQLP
-986 PPNHPRPPI
+986 HII
-995 RLVPLPPYE
+995 RSHLSG

>member
-1 MFPHHTAPSEDVWVA
+1 MFPHHTDPHEDVWVA
-16 FDLETTGLDADKDAI
+16 FDLETTGLDASKDAI

-36 VKFQDGKTLD
+36 VKFQGGKTLD
-46 AFQRLVNP
+46 TFSALVNP

-71 DLDRADPIERVAPEF
+71 DLDRADTIERIAASF
-86 VAFVGASPLI
+86 IAFVGSSPLI
-96 AHNAAFDLGFLRANG
+96 AHNADFDLGFLRNSG
-111 IEFPNPVIDTYDLA
+111 IDFANPVIDTYDLA
-125 YVVRPDAPSYS
+125 YIVRPDSPSYS

-141 QRLDL
+141 QRLEL
-146 PRDRNHQAHR
+146 PHDRPHR
-156 ALDDAT
+156 ALDDAI

-172 EDASALHPTTLAAM
+172 QDAAALNPVTLAAM
-186 QRLAQASDWSLAY
+186 QRLAQASNWSISY
-199 LLNGITANPTAP
+199 LLDGIAANPRA
-211 QPTVPP
+211 
-217 HQAPSLSGRSQQ
+217 SQ
-229 IPSPL
+229 STNDAAD
-234 GERSGW
+234 S
-240 GQKPLPPRWGK
+240 
-251 AGMGVKSQPQASPD
+251 D
-265 NIGINGIDAQSISR
+265 IGINGLDMRRISR
-279 RLHSGGVLRERETVT
+279 RLHSGGVLRERESVT
-294 PIDADMV
+294 PVDADMV
-301 ASMFSEGGAL
+301 ASMFSDGGAL
-311 SHALDGFEARA
+311 SHALDGFESRS

-383 LRKDAPILVEALKSV
+383 LQKDVPILVEALDSV
-398 EGGSEDLRF
+398 DGGGEGLRF
-407 TPLKGRANYLCMRRW
+407 APLKGRANYLCMRRW
-422 NAMSA
+422 NTMLTSGE
-427 STDPTPEEA
+427 SSPDEA
-436 RLLAK
+436 RMLAK
-441 TMLWLGSTDS
+441 TMLWLQSTAS
-451 GDRAEIN
+451 GDRSEIN

-479 LRNESLCFLRAARER
+479 LRNESVCFLRSARER

-502 VNHALLLADA
+502 VNHALLLSNA
-512 TVGRTIIPD
+512 TTGGTLIPD

-547 AGFNDHFQSLTG
+547 AGFNEHFQNLSG
-559 EGGLPNQAT
+559 ESGLPNQAT
-568 VAFRTATSDITDRRE
+568 VAFRSATTDTAARRE
-583 TVETVLDEIA
+583 TVETVVDEIT

-606 LAGLQSMAQPG
+606 MTGLEAMAQPSG
-617 GSGRRPPSQY
+617 NGRRAQTAY

-632 VTRGMRAN
+632 VTRGARAH
-640 PKWSEL
+640 PRWSEL

-657 GELGRQLAA
+657 GELGRQLANL
-666 MQPALADLEEAG
+666 QRALEGLEEAG
-678 LLNYESLVNDL
+678 LLNYESLVNDIA
-689 DDAAQRND
+689 DAAQSN
-697 TLRRQLK
+697 TELRRQLK
-704 EFVVAPEDDA
+704 EFVVAPDDDA

-737 EQLDELVFSQTRS
+737 EQLDELVFSEARS
-750 VIMTSATLSTERAF
+750 VVMTSATLSTEQNF

-771 GFTHARELLLGSPF
+771 GFTDARELLLGSPF
-785 DYPSA
+785 DYPNA
-790 AVLCLPKDMPEPRSW
+790 AVLCLPSDMPEPRSW

-810 LEAAI
+810 LESAI
-815 KDAAIAAEGRT
+815 KDAAIAADGRT

-831 SYGALRQTASA
+831 SYSALRSTASS
-842 IKDDLKARGIEVL
+842 IRDDMKARGIEVL

-876 VLLGTASFWE
+876 VLLGTSSFWE

-931 AILRLRQGFGRLI
+931 AILKLRQGFGRLI
-944 RAKTDRGAVIIL
+944 RTKTDRGAVIIL

-969 LRSLPPRPPRR
+969 LRSLPAARR
-980 LRTLPT
+980 VDCELYRLPDI
-986 PPNHPRPPI
+986 I
-995 RLVPLPPYE
+995 RSHLA

>member
-1 MFPHHTAPSEDVWVA
+1 MFPQHTDPSEDVWVA
-16 FDLETTGLDADKDAI
+16 FDLETTGLDARKDAI

-36 VKFQDGKTLD
+36 VKFQGGRTIDT
-46 AFQRLVNP
+46 FETFVNP

-59 PFIASLTGIRQR
+59 PFISNLTGIQQR
-71 DLDRADPIERVAPEF
+71 DLDRADTIERVAASF
-86 VAFVGASPLI
+86 IAFVGASPLI
-96 AHNAAFDLGFLRANG
+96 AHNADFDLGFLRNSG
-111 IEFPNPVIDTYDLA
+111 IDFANPVVDTYDLA

-141 QRLDL
+141 QNLDL
-146 PRDRNHQAHR
+146 PHDRPHR
-156 ALDDAT
+156 ALDDAI

-172 EDASALHPTTLAAM
+172 EDAAALDSTILAAM
-186 QRLAQASDWSLAY
+186 QRLAQSSNWSLAY
-199 LLNGITANPTAP
+199 LLNALAANPRARQSVTDD
-211 QPTVPP
+211 TE
-217 HQAPSLSGRSQQ
+217 SN
-229 IPSPL
+229 
-234 GERSGW
+234 
-240 GQKPLPPRWGK
+240 
-251 AGMGVKSQPQASPD
+251 M
-265 NIGINGIDAQSISR
+265 GINGLDMHRISR
-279 RLHSGGVLRERETVT
+279 RLHSGGVLRENESIT
-294 PIDADMV
+294 PIDAGMV

-311 SHALDGFEARA
+311 SDALDGFEARS
-322 EQAQMAQAVTEAIN
+322 EQAEMAQAVTEAIN

-383 LRKDAPILVEALKSV
+383 LKKDVPILVEALNSV
-398 EGGSEDLRF
+398 EGGGEGLRF
-407 TPLKGRANYLCMRRW
+407 APLKGRANYLCMRRW
-422 NAMSA
+422 NTMS
-427 STDPTPEEA
+427 SSNESSPDEA

-441 TMLWLGSTDS
+441 TMLWLQSTDTA
-451 GDRAEIN
+451 DRAEIN
-458 LGHPRAAAPWDRL
+458 LGHPRAAASWERL

-479 LRNESLCFLRAARER
+479 LRNESVCFLRSARER

-502 VNHALLLADA
+502 VNHALLLSNA
-512 TVGRTIIPD
+512 TTGGMLIPP

-534 EEATKH
+534 EEATNH

-547 AGFNDHFQSLTG
+547 ASFSEHLQNLSGD
-559 EGGLPNQAT
+559 GGLPNQAT
-568 VAFRTATSDITDRRE
+568 IAFRTATTDTADRRE
-583 TVETVLDEIA
+583 TVETVVDEMA

-606 LAGLQSMAQPG
+606 LAGLEAMASPG
-617 GSGRRPPSQY
+617 GNGRRGPSQY

-632 VTRGMRAN
+632 ITRGTRSN

-657 GELGRQLAA
+657 AELGRQLASL
-666 MQPALADLEEAG
+666 QRALSNLEEAG
-678 LLNYESLVNDL
+678 LLNYESLTAEL
-689 DDAAQRND
+689 ETAAQTNE

-737 EQLDELVFSQTRS
+737 EQLDELVFSQARS
-750 VIMTSATLSTERAF
+750 VIMTSATLSTEQTF
-764 DHIIERT
+764 DHIVERT
-771 GFTHARELLLGSPF
+771 GFKDARELLLGSPF

-790 AVLCLPKDMPEPRSW
+790 AALCLPNDMPEPRSW

-810 LEAAI
+810 LEDAV

-831 SYGALRQTASA
+831 SYGALRNTASS
-842 IKDDLKARGIEVL
+842 IKDDLKTRGIEVL

-863 AQVVRRFMQNPRA
+863 AQVVRRFMQNPKA

-891 GDALSVLIVARLP
+891 GDTLSVLIVARLP
-904 FNVPTEPVFQARSEL
+904 FTVPSDPVFQARSEL

-944 RAKTDRGAVIIL
+944 RTKTDRGAVIIL

-969 LRSLPPRPPRR
+969 LRSLPPARR
-980 LRTLPT
+980 VDCSLYQLPGI
-986 PPNHPRPPI
+986 I
-995 RLVPLPPYE
+995 RSHLS

>member
-1 MFPHHTAPSEDVWVA
+1 MLPHHTDPSEDVWVA
-16 FDLETTGLDADKDAI
+16 FDLETTGLDAEKDAI

-36 VKFQDGKTLD
+36 VKFQGSRTLD
-46 AFQRLVNP
+46 TFERLVNP

-71 DLDRADPIERVAPEF
+71 DLDRADTFERVAASF
-86 VAFVGASPLI
+86 IAFVGAHPLI
-96 AHNAAFDLGFLRANG
+96 AHNADFDLGFLRASG
-111 IEFPNPVIDTYDLA
+111 IEFANPVTDTYDLA

-146 PRDRNHQAHR
+146 PHDRPHR
-156 ALDDAT
+156 ALDDAI
-162 AAKMLFLSLL
+162 AAKMLFLSLM
-172 EDASALHPTTLAAM
+172 EDTSALGPMTLAAL
-186 QRLAQASDWSLAY
+186 QRLAQASNWSLAY
-199 LLNGITANPTAP
+199 LLNGIVANSTASLA
-211 QPTVPP
+211 TVRPELAEG
-217 HQAPSLSGRSQQ
+217 HAPSAADWRADTAFGA
-229 IPSPL
+229 
-234 GERSGW
+234 
-240 GQKPLPPRWGK
+240 K
-251 AGMGVKSQPQASPD
+251 
-265 NIGINGIDAQSISR
+265 NIGINGIDIQGISR
-279 RLHSGGVLRERETVT
+279 RLHSGGALRERETIT

-311 SHALDGFEARA
+311 SQTLPGFEARA
-322 EQAQMAQAVTEAIN
+322 EQAQMAQAVAEAIN

-363 LANGKRVVISTNTIN
+363 IANGKRVVISTNTIN

-383 LRKDAPILVEALKSV
+383 LRKDAPILVEALESV
-398 EGGSEDLRF
+398 DGGSEDLRF

-422 NAMSA
+422 NTMS
-427 STDPTPEEA
+427 SSPDPSLEEA
-436 RLLAK
+436 RMLAK
-441 TMLWLGSTDS
+441 TMLWLGYTNS

-479 LRNESLCFLRAARER
+479 LRNESVCFLRSARER
-494 AAASHLVI
+494 AVASHLII

-547 AGFNDHFQSLTG
+547 AGFNEQLQNLSG
-559 EGGLPNQAT
+559 EAGIPNQAT
-568 VAFRTATSDITDRRE
+568 TAFRTATSDTADRRE
-583 TVETVLDEIA
+583 TVEPVAADIA
-593 RLLPR
+593 NLLPR
-598 MRDSIARL
+598 LRESIYRL
-606 LAGLQSMAQPG
+606 LAGLEGMAQPAG
-617 GSGRRPPSQY
+617 NGRRPSPY

-646 EIGWEN
+646 EIVWQN

-657 GELGRQLAA
+657 GELGRLLGTLQR
-666 MQPALADLEEAG
+666 ALANLEEAG
-678 LLNYESLVNDL
+678 LLNYESLVNEL
-689 DDAAQRND
+689 DDAAQKND
-697 TLRRQLK
+697 ALRRQLK
-704 EFVVAPEDDA
+704 EFVVAPDDEQ

-737 EQLDELVFSQTRS
+737 EQLDELIFSQTRS
-750 VIMTSATLSTERAF
+750 VVMTSATLSAENAF

-771 GFTHARELLLGSPF
+771 GFTDARELLLGSPF
-785 DYPSA
+785 DYPNA
-790 AVLCLPKDMPEPRSW
+790 AALCLPNDMPEPRSW
-805 AYQDA
+805 AYQEM
-810 LEAAI
+810 LESAI

-831 SYGALRQTASA
+831 SYSALRSAASNV
-842 IKDDLKARGIEVL
+842 KDDLKARGIEVL

-886 GVDLP
+886 GVDIS
-891 GDALSVLIVARLP
+891 GDALSVIIVARLP
-904 FNVPTEPVFQARSEL
+904 FDVPTEPVFQARSEL
-919 YDNAFMQYAVPQ
+919 YDNAFMQYSVPRS
-931 AILRLRQGFGRLI
+931 ILRLRQGFGRLI
-944 RAKTDRGAVIIL
+944 RTKTDRGVVIIL

-969 LRSLPPRPPRR
+969 LSSLPPARR
-980 LRTLPT
+980 VDCSLYQIPDL
-986 PPNHPRPPI
+986 I
-995 RLVPLPPYE
+995 RSHLA

>member
-1 MFPHHTAPSEDVWVA
+1 MFPHHTDPSEDVWVA

-36 VKFQDGKTLD
+36 VKFQGGRTLD
-46 AFQRLVNP
+46 TFECLVNP

-59 PFIASLTGIRQR
+59 PFISNLTGIRQR
-71 DLDRADPIERVAPEF
+71 DLDRADTIDRVAASF
-86 VAFVGASPLI
+86 ISFVGASPLI
-96 AHNAAFDLGFLRANG
+96 AHNADFDLGFLRSSG
-111 IEFPNPVIDTYDLA
+111 IDFANPVIDTFDLA
-125 YVVRPDAPSYS
+125 YVVRPDEPSYS

-141 QRLDL
+141 QNLDL
-146 PRDRNHQAHR
+146 PHDRPHR
-156 ALDDAT
+156 ALDDAI

-172 EDASALHPTTLAAM
+172 KDASELDAITLAAM
-186 QRLAQASDWSLAY
+186 QRLAQASNWSLDY
-199 LLNGITANPTAP
+199 LLNGLSTNP
-211 QPTVPP
+211 
-217 HQAPSLSGRSQQ
+217 RSNNATDAE
-229 IPSPL
+229 S
-234 GERSGW
+234 S
-240 GQKPLPPRWGK
+240 
-251 AGMGVKSQPQASPD
+251 
-265 NIGINGIDAQSISR
+265 IGINGIDMQRISR
-279 RLHSGGVLRERETVT
+279 RLHAGGVIRENESITSINSDT
-294 PIDADMV
+294 V

-311 SHALDGFEARA
+311 SQALDGFEART

-383 LRKDAPILVEALKSV
+383 LQKDVPILVDALKSV
-398 EGGSEDLRF
+398 EGGGEGLRF

-422 NAMSA
+422 NTMS
-427 STDPTPEEA
+427 SSPDPSPDEA
-436 RLLAK
+436 RMLAK
-441 TMLWLGSTDS
+441 TMLWLQSTAS

-479 LRNESLCFLRAARER
+479 LRNESVCFLRSARER

-502 VNHALLLADA
+502 VNHALLLSNA
-512 TVGRTIIPD
+512 TVGGTLIPD
-521 YDVLIIDEAHHLE
+521 FDVLIIDEAHHLE
-534 EEATKH
+534 EEATNH

-547 AGFNDHFQSLTG
+547 ASFNDHFQNLSG
-559 EGGLPNQAT
+559 EAGIPNQAT
-568 VAFRTATSDITDRRE
+568 VAFRTATTDTTNRRE
-583 TVETVLDEIA
+583 TVETVVDEIA

-606 LAGLQSMAQPG
+606 LAGLEGMAQ
-617 GSGRRPPSQY
+617 RPNSPY

-632 VTRGMRAN
+632 ITRGTRAN

-657 GELGRQLAA
+657 AELGRQLANL
-666 MQPALADLEEAG
+666 QRALSDLEEAS

-689 DDAAQRND
+689 ADAAQQND
-697 TLRRQLK
+697 TLRRHLK

-737 EQLDELVFSQTRS
+737 EQLDELIFSQTRS
-750 VIMTSATLSTERAF
+750 VIMTSATLSTDQTF
-764 DHIIERT
+764 DHIVERT
-771 GFTHARELLLGSPF
+771 GFKDARELLLGSPF

-790 AVLCLPKDMPEPRSW
+790 AVLCLPSDMPEPRSW
-805 AYQDA
+805 AYQEA

-831 SYGALRQTASA
+831 SYSALRSA
-842 IKDDLKARGIEVL
+842 ATGIRDDLKARGIEVL

-891 GDALSVLIVARLP
+891 GDTLSVLIVARLP
-904 FNVPTEPVFQARSEL
+904 FTVPSEPVFQARSEL
-919 YDNAFMQYAVPQ
+919 YDNSFMQYAVPQ

-944 RAKTDRGAVIIL
+944 RTKTDRGAVVIL

-969 LRSLPPRPPRR
+969 LHSLPPARR
-980 LRTLPT
+980 VDCELYQLP
-986 PPNHPRPPI
+986 HII
-995 RLVPLPPYE
+995 RSHLT

>member
-1 MFPHHTAPSEDVWVA
+1 MFPHHTDPSEDVWVA
-16 FDLETTGLDADKDAI
+16 FDLETTGLDAQKDAI

-36 VKFQDGKTLD
+36 VKFQGGKTLD
-46 AFQRLVNP
+46 TFETFVNP

-59 PFIASLTGIRQR
+59 PFISNLTGIRQS
-71 DLDRADPIERVAPEF
+71 DLDGADTIERVAASF
-86 VAFVGASPLI
+86 IAFVGASPLI
-96 AHNAAFDLGFLRANG
+96 AHNAAFDFGFLRSGG
-111 IEFPNPVIDTYDLA
+111 IELTNPVVDTFDLA
-125 YVVRPDAPSYS
+125 YVVRPDTPSYS

-141 QRLDL
+141 QNLDL
-146 PRDRNHQAHR
+146 PHDRPHR
-156 ALDDAT
+156 ALDDAI

-172 EDASALHPTTLAAM
+172 EDAAALDQMTLAAM
-186 QRLAQASDWSLAY
+186 QRLAQASNWSLEY
-199 LLNGITANPTAP
+199 LLNGIIANPRTG
-211 QPTVPP
+211 QPTAVDTE
-217 HQAPSLSGRSQQ
+217 S
-229 IPSPL
+229 
-234 GERSGW
+234 
-240 GQKPLPPRWGK
+240 
-251 AGMGVKSQPQASPD
+251 
-265 NIGINGIDAQSISR
+265 NIGINGLDMQRISR
-279 RLHSGGVLRERETVT
+279 RLHGGGVLREHESIT
-294 PIDADMV
+294 PIDAEMV

-311 SHALDGFEARA
+311 SGTLDGFEARA
-322 EQAQMAQAVTEAIN
+322 EQVQMAQAVTEAIN

-363 LANGKRVVISTNTIN
+363 LENGKRVVISTNTIN

-383 LRKDAPILVEALKSV
+383 LKKDVPILVEALKSV
-398 EGGSEDLRF
+398 DDSSDDLRF

-422 NAMSA
+422 NTMATSNEQ
-427 STDPTPEEA
+427 TPEEA

-441 TMLWLGSTDS
+441 TMLWLQSTAS

-479 LRNESLCFLRAARER
+479 LRNESVCFLRSARER

-502 VNHALLLADA
+502 VNHALLLSNA
-512 TVGRTIIPD
+512 TVGGTLIPD

-534 EEATKH
+534 EEATNH

-547 AGFNDHFQSLTG
+547 ASFNDHIQNLSG

-568 VAFRTATSDITDRRE
+568 IAFRTATSDTADRRE
-583 TVETVLDEIA
+583 TVENVVDEIA

-606 LAGLQSMAQPG
+606 LAGLEAMAQPAG
-617 GSGRRPPSQY
+617 RGSRGPAQY

-632 VTRGMRAN
+632 ITHGTRAN

-657 GELGRQLAA
+657 GELGRQLANL
-666 MQPALADLEEAG
+666 QRALADLEEAG
-678 LLNYESLVNDL
+678 LLNYESLVNDVA
-689 DDAAQRND
+689 DTAQAND

-721 ARRAELSLHA
+721 ARRAELSLHS

-737 EQLDELVFSQTRS
+737 EKLDELVFSQTRS
-750 VIMTSATLSTERAF
+750 VIMTSATLSTEQKF

-771 GFTHARELLLGSPF
+771 GFKDSRELLLGSPF

-790 AVLCLPKDMPEPRSW
+790 AVLCLPNDMPEPRSW
-805 AYQDA
+805 AYQEA
-810 LEAAI
+810 LESAV

-831 SYGALRQTASA
+831 SYSALRSTAAS
-842 IKDDLKARGIEVL
+842 IRDDLKARGIEVL
-855 QQGADGPP
+855 QQGNDGPP
-863 AQVVRRFMQNPRA
+863 AQVVQRFMQSPKA
-876 VLLGTASFWE
+876 VLLGTSSFWE

-891 GDALSVLIVARLP
+891 GDVLSVLIVARLP
-904 FNVPTEPVFQARSEL
+904 FTVPSDPVFQARSEL
-919 YDNAFMQYAVPQ
+919 YDNSFMQYAVPQ

-944 RAKTDRGAVIIL
+944 RTKTDRGAVIIL

-969 LRSLPPRPPRR
+969 LRSLPPARPVECELYR
-980 LRTLPT
+980 LPDI
-986 PPNHPRPPI
+986 I
-995 RLVPLPPYE
+995 RSHLA

>member
-1 MFPHHTAPSEDVWVA
+1 MFPHHTDPSEDVWVA
-16 FDLETTGLDADKDAI
+16 FDLETTGLDAQKDAI

-36 VKFQDGKTLD
+36 VKFQGGRTLD
-46 AFQRLVNP
+46 TFETFVNP

-59 PFIASLTGIRQR
+59 PFISSLTGIGQR
-71 DLDRADPIERVAPEF
+71 DLDRADTIERVAASF
-86 VAFVGASPLI
+86 ISFVGASPLI
-96 AHNAAFDLGFLRANG
+96 AHNADFDLGFLRNNG
-111 IEFPNPVIDTYDLA
+111 IELTNPVVDTFDLA
-125 YVVRPDAPSYS
+125 YVVRPDSPSYS

-141 QRLDL
+141 QHLEFAH
-146 PRDRNHQAHR
+146 DRPHR
-156 ALDDAT
+156 ALDDAV

-172 EDASALHPTTLAAM
+172 EDASALDPITLAAM
-186 QRLAQASDWSLAY
+186 QRLAQASNWPLEY
-199 LLNGITANPTAP
+199 LLNGIAANPRTR
-211 QPTVPP
+211 QPT
-217 HQAPSLSGRSQQ
+217 
-229 IPSPL
+229 
-234 GERSGW
+234 
-240 GQKPLPPRWGK
+240 
-251 AGMGVKSQPQASPD
+251 AGHTES
-265 NIGINGIDAQSISR
+265 NIGINGLDMQRISR
-279 RLHSGGVLRERETVT
+279 RLHAGGVLRERESIT
-294 PIDADMV
+294 PIDAEKV
-301 ASMFSEGGAL
+301 VSMFSEGGAL
-311 SHALDGFEARA
+311 SQALDGFEARS
-322 EQAQMAQAVTEAIN
+322 EQAQMAQSVTEAIN

-383 LRKDAPILVEALKSV
+383 LKKDVPILVEALRSV
-398 EGGSEDLRF
+398 DDSGDDLRF

-422 NAMSA
+422 NTMATSNEQ
-427 STDPTPEEA
+427 TTEEA

-441 TMLWLGSTDS
+441 TMLWLQSTAN

-471 SANNARGC
+471 SASNAIGC
-479 LRNESLCFLRAARER
+479 MRNESVCFLRSARER

-502 VNHALLLADA
+502 VNHALLLSNA
-512 TVGRTIIPD
+512 TVGGTLIPD

-534 EEATKH
+534 EEATNH

-547 AGFNDHFQSLTG
+547 SGFNDHFQNLSG
-559 EGGLPNQAT
+559 EGGIPNQAT
-568 VAFRTATSDITDRRE
+568 IAFRTATTDTADRRE
-583 TVETVLDEIA
+583 TVENVVDELA

-606 LAGLQSMAQPG
+606 LAGLEAMAQPG
-617 GSGRRPPSQY
+617 GNGRRGPSQY

-632 VTRGMRAN
+632 ITRGTRSHPN
-640 PKWSEL
+640 WSDL

-657 GELGRQLAA
+657 AELGRQLANL
-666 MQPALADLEEAG
+666 QRALADLEEAG

-689 DDAAQRND
+689 ADAAQQND

-704 EFVVAPEDDA
+704 QFVVAPEDDA

-750 VIMTSATLSTERAF
+750 VIMTSATLSTEQTF
-764 DHIIERT
+764 NHIIERT
-771 GFTHARELLLGSPF
+771 GFKDARELLLGSPF

-790 AVLCLPKDMPEPRSW
+790 AVLCLPNDMPEPRSW

-810 LEAAI
+810 LEGAI
-815 KDAAIAAEGRT
+815 KDAAIAGEGRT

-831 SYGALRQTASA
+831 SYSALRSTASS
-842 IKDDLKARGIEVL
+842 IRDDLKTRGIEVL

-863 AQVVRRFMQNPRA
+863 AQVVRRFMQNPQA
-876 VLLGTASFWE
+876 VLLGTSSFWE

-891 GDALSVLIVARLP
+891 GDVLSVLIVARLP
-904 FNVPTEPVFQARSEL
+904 FTVPSDPVFQARSEL

-944 RAKTDRGAVIIL
+944 RTKTDRGAVIIL

-969 LRSLPPRPPRR
+969 LRSLPPA
-980 LRTLPT
+980 
-986 PPNHPRPPI
+986 
-995 RLVPLPPYE
+995 RLVKCDLYQLPEIIRSHLSA

>member
-1 MFPHHTAPSEDVWVA
+1 MFPHHTDPSEDVWVA

-36 VKFQDGKTLD
+36 VKFQGGRTLD
-46 AFQRLVNP
+46 TFQCLVNP

-71 DLDRADPIERVAPEF
+71 DLDRADTIERVAPSF
-86 VAFVGASPLI
+86 ITFVGASPLI
-96 AHNAAFDLGFLRANG
+96 AHNADFDLGFLRTNG
-111 IEFPNPVIDTYDLA
+111 IELTNPVVDTYDLA

-141 QRLDL
+141 QSLEL
-146 PRDRNHQAHR
+146 SHDRPHR
-156 ALDDAT
+156 ALDDAIAT
-162 AAKMLFLSLL
+162 KMLFLSLL
-172 EDASALHPTTLAAM
+172 EDATALDPMTLAAM

-199 LLNGITANPTAP
+199 LLNGIAANPRAVGMAP
-211 QPTVPP
+211 VEDD
-217 HQAPSLSGRSQQ
+217 S
-229 IPSPL
+229 
-234 GERSGW
+234 
-240 GQKPLPPRWGK
+240 
-251 AGMGVKSQPQASPD
+251 
-265 NIGINGIDAQSISR
+265 NIGINGLDMQSISR

-294 PIDADMV
+294 PIEAGMV
-301 ASMFSEGGAL
+301 AAMFSEGGAL
-311 SHALDGFEARA
+311 SQALDGFEART

-383 LRKDAPILVEALKSV
+383 LQKDVPILVEALKSV
-398 EGGSEDLRF
+398 DGSGDDLRF
-407 TPLKGRANYLCMRRW
+407 TQLKGRANYLCMRRW
-422 NAMSA
+422 NTLST
-427 STDPTPEEA
+427 STDLSEVDA
-436 RLLAK
+436 RMLAK
-441 TMLWLGSTDS
+441 TMLWLQSTAN
-451 GDRAEIN
+451 GDRAEVN
-458 LGHPRAAAPWDRL
+458 LGHPRAAAPWERL

-479 LRNESLCFLRAARER
+479 LRNESVCFLRSARER

-502 VNHALLLADA
+502 VNHALLLSNA
-512 TVGRTIIPD
+512 TVGGTLIPD

-547 AGFNDHFQSLTG
+547 AGFSDHLQNLSG
-559 EGGLPNQAT
+559 EAGIPNQAT
-568 VAFRTATSDITDRRE
+568 TAFRTATSDTTDRRE
-583 TVETVLDEIA
+583 TVETVVDEIA

-598 MRDSIARL
+598 TRDSIARL
-606 LAGLQSMAQPG
+606 LAGLEGMAQ
-617 GSGRRPPSQY
+617 RPNSPY

-632 VTRGMRAN
+632 ITRGTRAN

-657 GELGRQLAA
+657 GELGRQLASL
-666 MQPALADLEEAG
+666 QRALADLEDAG

-689 DDAAQRND
+689 DAAAQQND

-750 VIMTSATLSTERAF
+750 VVMTSATLSTEQKF
-764 DHIIERT
+764 EHIVERT
-771 GFTHARELLLGSPF
+771 GFADARELLLGSPF
-785 DYPSA
+785 DYPRA
-790 AVLCLPKDMPEPRSW
+790 AVLCLPRDMPEPRSW

-810 LEAAI
+810 LESAI

-831 SYGALRQTASA
+831 SYSALRSTASS
-842 IKDDLKARGIEVL
+842 IRDDLKARGIEVL
-855 QQGADGPP
+855 QQGNDGPP

-876 VLLGTASFWE
+876 VLLGTSSFWE
-886 GVDLP
+886 GVDLA

-919 YDNAFMQYAVPQ
+919 YDNAFMQYAVPE

-944 RAKTDRGAVIIL
+944 RTKTDRGAVIIL

-961 ASRYGSAF
+961 GSRYGSAF
-969 LRSLPPRPPRR
+969 LRSLPPARR
-980 LRTLPT
+980 VDCELYQLPDI
-986 PPNHPRPPI
+986 I
-995 RLVPLPPYE
+995 RSHLSR

>member
-1 MFPHHTAPSEDVWVA
+1 MFPHHTDPSEDVWVA
-16 FDLETTGLDADKDAI
+16 FDLETTGLNAQKDAI

-36 VKFQDGKTLD
+36 VKFQGGRTLD
-46 AFQRLVNP
+46 TFETFVNP

-59 PFIASLTGIRQR
+59 PFISNLTGIRQR
-71 DLDRADPIERVAPEF
+71 DLDGADTIERVAASF
-86 VAFVGASPLI
+86 IAFVGTSPLI
-96 AHNAAFDLGFLRANG
+96 AHNAAFDLGFLRNGG
-111 IEFPNPVIDTYDLA
+111 IELTNPVVDTFDLA
-125 YVVRPDAPSYS
+125 YVVRPDTPSYS

-141 QRLDL
+141 QNLDL
-146 PRDRNHQAHR
+146 PHDRPHR
-156 ALDDAT
+156 ALDDAI

-172 EDASALHPTTLAAM
+172 EDAAALDQMTLAAM
-186 QRLAQASDWSLAY
+186 QRLAQASNWSLEY
-199 LLNGITANPTAP
+199 LLNGIAANPRTGHSTAGD
-211 QPTVPP
+211 TE
-217 HQAPSLSGRSQQ
+217 S
-229 IPSPL
+229 
-234 GERSGW
+234 
-240 GQKPLPPRWGK
+240 
-251 AGMGVKSQPQASPD
+251 
-265 NIGINGIDAQSISR
+265 NIGINGLDMQRISR
-279 RLHSGGVLRERETVT
+279 RLHGGGVLREHESIT
-294 PIDADMV
+294 PIDAEMV

-311 SHALDGFEARA
+311 SSTLDGFEARA
-322 EQAQMAQAVTEAIN
+322 EQVQMAQAVTEAIN

-363 LANGKRVVISTNTIN
+363 LENGKRVVISTNTIN

-383 LRKDAPILVEALKSV
+383 LKKDVPILVEALKSV
-398 EGGSEDLRF
+398 DGSGDDLRF

-422 NAMSA
+422 NTMATSNEQ
-427 STDPTPEEA
+427 TPEEA

-441 TMLWLGSTDS
+441 TMLWLQSTAS

-479 LRNESLCFLRAARER
+479 LRNESVCFLRSARER

-502 VNHALLLADA
+502 VNHALLLSNA
-512 TVGRTIIPD
+512 TVGGTLIPD

-534 EEATKH
+534 EEATNH

-547 AGFNDHFQSLTG
+547 ASFNDHLQNLSG

-568 VAFRTATSDITDRRE
+568 IAFRTATSDTADRRE
-583 TVETVLDEIA
+583 TVENVVDEIA

-606 LAGLQSMAQPG
+606 LAGLEAMAQPAG
-617 GSGRRPPSQY
+617 RGSRGPAQY

-632 VTRGMRAN
+632 ITRGTRAN

-657 GELGRQLAA
+657 GELGRQLANL
-666 MQPALADLEEAG
+666 QRALADLEEAG
-678 LLNYESLVNDL
+678 LLNYESLVNDVA
-689 DDAAQRND
+689 DAAQAND

-737 EQLDELVFSQTRS
+737 EKLDELVFSQTRS
-750 VIMTSATLSTERAF
+750 VVMTSATLSTEQKF

-771 GFTHARELLLGSPF
+771 GFKDSRELLLGSPF

-790 AVLCLPKDMPEPRSW
+790 AVLCLPNDMPEPRSW

-810 LEAAI
+810 LEGAV

-831 SYGALRQTASA
+831 SYSALRSTAAS
-842 IKDDLKARGIEVL
+842 IRDDLKARGIEVL
-855 QQGADGPP
+855 QQGNDGPP
-863 AQVVRRFMQNPRA
+863 AQVVQRFMQSPKA
-876 VLLGTASFWE
+876 VLLGTSSFWE

-891 GDALSVLIVARLP
+891 GDVLSVLIVARLP
-904 FNVPTEPVFQARSEL
+904 FTVPSDPVFQARSEL
-919 YDNAFMQYAVPQ
+919 YDNSFMQYAVPQ

-944 RAKTDRGAVIIL
+944 RTKTDRGAVIIL

-969 LRSLPPRPPRR
+969 LRSLPPARR
-980 LRTLPT
+980 VDCELYQLP
-986 PPNHPRPPI
+986 HII
-995 RLVPLPPYE
+995 RSHLSG

>member
-1 MFPHHTAPSEDVWVA
+1 MRLILNSATISSLKDRPTDRLKDFFPLFPHHTAPSEDVWVA

-36 VKFQDGKTLD
+36 VKFQGGRTIDT
-46 AFQRLVNP
+46 FQSLVNP
-54 QRRIS
+54 RRRIS

-71 DLDRADPIERVAPEF
+71 DLDRADTIERVAASF
-86 VAFVGASPLI
+86 IAFVGTSPLI
-96 AHNAAFDLGFLRANG
+96 AHNADFDLGFLRSSG
-111 IEFPNPVIDTYDLA
+111 IDFTNPVIDTYDLA
-125 YVVRPDAPSYS
+125 YVVRPDSPSYS

-141 QRLDL
+141 QHLEL
-146 PRDRNHQAHR
+146 PHDSPHR
-156 ALDDAT
+156 ALDDAI
-162 AAKMLFLSLL
+162 AAKMLFLNLL
-172 EDASALHPTTLAAM
+172 GDAAKLDSMTLTAM
-186 QRLAQASDWSLAY
+186 QRLAQASNWSLGY
-199 LLNGITANPTAP
+199 LLNGLAANPRA
-211 QPTVPP
+211 
-217 HQAPSLSGRSQQ
+217 ASAASGDDESTT
-229 IPSPL
+229 
-234 GERSGW
+234 
-240 GQKPLPPRWGK
+240 
-251 AGMGVKSQPQASPD
+251 
-265 NIGINGIDAQSISR
+265 GINGLDIQRISR
-279 RLHSGGVLRERETVT
+279 RLHAGGVLRERETVT

-301 ASMFSEGGAL
+301 SSMFSEGGAL
-311 SHALDGFEARA
+311 SQALEGFEARS

-383 LRKDAPILVEALKSV
+383 LQKDVPILVEALKSV
-398 EGGSEDLRF
+398 EGGGEGLRF

-422 NAMSA
+422 NTMST
-427 STDPTPEEA
+427 SPEPTPDEA
-436 RLLAK
+436 RMLAK
-441 TMLWLGSTDS
+441 TMLWLGSSAS

-458 LGHPRAAAPWDRL
+458 LGHPRAASPWDRL

-479 LRNESLCFLRAARER
+479 LRNESVCFLRSARER

-502 VNHALLLADA
+502 VNHALLLSNA
-512 TVGRTIIPD
+512 TVGGTLIPD

-534 EEATKH
+534 EEATNH

-547 AGFNDHFQSLTG
+547 AGFNEHFQSLSG
-559 EGGLPNQAT
+559 EGGLPNQAIT
-568 VAFRTATSDITDRRE
+568 AFRTATTDTTDRRE
-583 TVETVLDEIA
+583 TVETVVDELA

-598 MRDSIARL
+598 MRDGIARL
-606 LAGLQSMAQPG
+606 MAGLETMAQPSG
-617 GSGRRPPSQY
+617 NGRRGPSQY

-632 VTRGMRAN
+632 ITRGTRAN

-657 GELGRQLAA
+657 AELGRQLANL
-666 MQPALADLEEAG
+666 QRALADLGEAG

-689 DDAAQRND
+689 DATAQQND

-704 EFVVAPEDDA
+704 EFIVAPEDDA

-750 VIMTSATLSTERAF
+750 VIMTSATLSTEQKF
-764 DHIIERT
+764 EHIIERT
-771 GFTHARELLLGSPF
+771 GFKDARELLLGSPF

-810 LEAAI
+810 LGDAI

-831 SYGALRQTASA
+831 SYSALRSTASS
-842 IKDDLKARGIEVL
+842 IRDDLKARGIEVL
-855 QQGADGPP
+855 QQGNDGPP

-876 VLLGTASFWE
+876 VLLGTSSFWE
-886 GVDLP
+886 GVDLA

-919 YDNAFMQYAVPQ
+919 YDNAFMQFAVPE

-944 RAKTDRGAVIIL
+944 RTKTDRGAVIIL

-969 LRSLPPRPPRR
+969 LRSLPPARR
-980 LRTLPT
+980 VDCELYQIP
-986 PPNHPRPPI
+986 HII
-995 RLVPLPPYE
+995 RGHLA

>member
-1 MFPHHTAPSEDVWVA
+1 MFPHHTAPSDDVWVA

-36 VKFQDGKTLD
+36 VKFQGGRTLD
-46 AFQRLVNP
+46 TFSSLVNP
-54 QRRIS
+54 RRRIS
-59 PFIASLTGIRQR
+59 PFIVSLTGLRQR
-71 DLDRADPIERVAPEF
+71 DLDRADTIERVAAEF
-86 VAFVGASPLI
+86 ISFVGASPII
-96 AHNAAFDLGFLRANG
+96 AHNADFDLGFLRSSG
-111 IEFPNPVIDTYDLA
+111 IELTNPVVDTYDLA
-125 YVVRPDAPSYS
+125 YIVRPDSPSYS

-141 QRLDL
+141 QRLEL
-146 PRDRNHQAHR
+146 PHDRPHR
-156 ALDDAT
+156 ALDDAI

-172 EDASALHPTTLAAM
+172 EDAAALDPMILAAM
-186 QRLAQASDWSLAY
+186 QRLAQASNWPLGY
-199 LLNGITANPTAP
+199 LLNGLAANPK
-211 QPTVPP
+211 V
-217 HQAPSLSGRSQQ
+217 PSLSGGR
-229 IPSPL
+229 L
-234 GERSGW
+234 GR
-240 GQKPLPPRWGK
+240 GQ
-251 AGMGVKSQPQASPD
+251 SSPD
-265 NIGINGIDAQSISR
+265 DDESNIGINGLDMQRISR
-279 RLHSGGVLRERETVT
+279 RLHAGGVLRERETVT

-301 ASMFSEGGAL
+301 ASMFSDGGAL
-311 SHALDGFEARA
+311 SQALDGFEARS

-383 LRKDAPILVEALKSV
+383 LQKDVPILVDALKSV
-398 EGGSEDLRF
+398 EGGGEGLRF

-422 NAMSA
+422 NTMSA
-427 STDPTPEEA
+427 SQEPTPDEA
-436 RLLAK
+436 RMLAK
-441 TMLWLGSTDS
+441 TMLWLGSSAS

-458 LGHPRAAAPWDRL
+458 LGHPRAASPWDRL

-479 LRNESLCFLRAARER
+479 LRNESVCFLRAARER

-502 VNHALLLADA
+502 VNHALLLSNA
-512 TVGRTIIPD
+512 TVGGTLIPD

-534 EEATKH
+534 EEATNH

-547 AGFNDHFQSLTG
+547 AGFNEHFQALSG
-559 EGGLPNQAT
+559 EGGLPNQAIT
-568 VAFRTATSDITDRRE
+568 AFRTATADTTDRRE
-583 TVETVLDEIA
+583 TVETVVDELA

-598 MRDSIARL
+598 MRDGIARL
-606 LAGLQSMAQPG
+606 MAGLETMAQPSG
-617 GSGRRPPSQY
+617 NGRRGPTQY
-627 AQQTR
+627 AQQVR
-632 VTRGMRAN
+632 VTRGTRSN
-640 PKWSEL
+640 PKWSEF

-652 ADLAL
+652 ANLAL
-657 GELGRQLAA
+657 GELGRQLANL
-666 MQPALADLEEAG
+666 QRALADLGEAG

-689 DDAAQRND
+689 DATAQQND
-697 TLRRQLK
+697 TLRRHLK
-704 EFVVAPEDDA
+704 EFIVAPEDDA

-750 VIMTSATLSTERAF
+750 VIMTSATLSTEQKF
-764 DHIIERT
+764 DHIVERT
-771 GFTHARELLLGSPF
+771 GFKDARELLLGSPF

-810 LEAAI
+810 LADAI

-831 SYGALRQTASA
+831 SYSALRSTASS
-842 IKDDLKARGIEVL
+842 IRDDLKARGIEVL
-855 QQGADGPP
+855 QQGNDGPP

-876 VLLGTASFWE
+876 VLLGTSSFWE
-886 GVDLP
+886 GVDLA

-919 YDNAFMQYAVPQ
+919 YDNAFMQFAVPE

-944 RAKTDRGAVIIL
+944 RTKTDRGAVIIL

-969 LRSLPPRPPRR
+969 LRSLPPARR
-980 LRTLPT
+980 VDCSLYQLPDI
-986 PPNHPRPPI
+986 I
-995 RLVPLPPYE
+995 RAHLSQ

>member
-1 MFPHHTAPSEDVWVA
+1 MFPHHTDPSEDVWVA
-16 FDLETTGLDADKDAI
+16 FDLETTGLDAQKDAI

-36 VKFQDGKTLD
+36 VKFQGGRTLD
-46 AFQRLVNP
+46 TFETFVNP

-59 PFIASLTGIRQR
+59 PFISNLTGIRQR
-71 DLDRADPIERVAPEF
+71 DLDGADTIERVAASF
-86 VAFVGASPLI
+86 IAFVGASPLI
-96 AHNAAFDLGFLRANG
+96 AHNVAFDFGFLRNGG
-111 IEFPNPVIDTYDLA
+111 IELTNPVVDTFDLA
-125 YVVRPDAPSYS
+125 YVVRPDTPSYS

-141 QRLDL
+141 QNLDL
-146 PRDRNHQAHR
+146 PHDRPHR
-156 ALDDAT
+156 ALDDAI

-172 EDASALHPTTLAAM
+172 EDASALDTMTLAAM
-186 QRLAQASDWSLAY
+186 QRLAQASNWSLEY
-199 LLNGITANPTAP
+199 LLNGIAANPRTGHSA
-211 QPTVPP
+211 
-217 HQAPSLSGRSQQ
+217 
-229 IPSPL
+229 
-234 GERSGW
+234 
-240 GQKPLPPRWGK
+240 
-251 AGMGVKSQPQASPD
+251 AGDTESNV
-265 NIGINGIDAQSISR
+265 GINGLDMQRISR
-279 RLHSGGVLRERETVT
+279 RLHGGGVLREHESIT
-294 PIDADMV
+294 PIDAEMV
-301 ASMFSEGGAL
+301 ASMFSKGGAL
-311 SHALDGFEARA
+311 SSTLDGFETRS
-322 EQAQMAQAVTEAIN
+322 EQVQMAQAVTEAIN

-363 LANGKRVVISTNTIN
+363 LENGKRVVISTNTIN

-383 LRKDAPILVEALKSV
+383 LKKDVPILVEALKSV
-398 EGGSEDLRF
+398 DDSGDDLRF

-422 NAMSA
+422 NTMATSNEQ
-427 STDPTPEEA
+427 TPEEA

-441 TMLWLGSTDS
+441 TMLWLQSTAS

-479 LRNESLCFLRAARER
+479 LRNESVCFLRSARER

-502 VNHALLLADA
+502 VNHALLLSNA
-512 TVGRTIIPD
+512 TVGGTLIPD

-534 EEATKH
+534 EEATNH

-547 AGFNDHFQSLTG
+547 ASFNDHLQNLSG

-568 VAFRTATSDITDRRE
+568 IAFRTATSDIADRRE
-583 TVETVLDEIA
+583 TVENVVDEIA

-606 LAGLQSMAQPG
+606 LAGLEAMAQPAG
-617 GSGRRPPSQY
+617 RGSRGPAQY

-632 VTRGMRAN
+632 ITRGTRAN

-657 GELGRQLAA
+657 GELGRQLANL
-666 MQPALADLEEAG
+666 QRALADLEEAG
-678 LLNYESLVNDL
+678 LLNYESLVNDVA
-689 DDAAQRND
+689 DAAQAND

-737 EQLDELVFSQTRS
+737 EKLDELVFSQTRS
-750 VIMTSATLSTERAF
+750 VVMTSATLSTEQKF

-771 GFTHARELLLGSPF
+771 GFKDSRELLLGSPF

-790 AVLCLPKDMPEPRSW
+790 AVLCLPNDMPEPRSW

-810 LEAAI
+810 LEGAV

-831 SYGALRQTASA
+831 SYSALRSTAAS
-842 IKDDLKARGIEVL
+842 IRDDLKARGIEVL
-855 QQGADGPP
+855 QQGNDGPP
-863 AQVVRRFMQNPRA
+863 AQVVQRFMQSPKA
-876 VLLGTASFWE
+876 VLLGTSSFWE

-891 GDALSVLIVARLP
+891 GDVLSVLIVARLP
-904 FNVPTEPVFQARSEL
+904 FTVPSDPVFQARSEL
-919 YDNAFMQYAVPQ
+919 YDNSFMQYAVPQ

-944 RAKTDRGAVIIL
+944 RTKTDRGAVIIL

-969 LRSLPPRPPRR
+969 LRSLPPARR
-980 LRTLPT
+980 VDCELYQLPDI
-986 PPNHPRPPI
+986 I
-995 RLVPLPPYE
+995 RSHLSG

>member
-1 MFPHHTAPSEDVWVA
+1 LFPHHTDPSEDIWVA
-16 FDLETTGLDADKDAI
+16 FDLETTGLAPEKDAI

-36 VKFQDGKTLD
+36 VKFQGGRTLD
-46 AFQRLVNP
+46 TFETFVNP

-71 DLDRADPIERVAPEF
+71 DLDRADTIERVAASF
-86 VAFVGASPLI
+86 IAFVGASPLI
-96 AHNAAFDLGFLRANG
+96 AHNADFDLGFLRAGG
-111 IEFPNPVIDTYDLA
+111 IEFANPVVDTYDLA
-125 YVVRPDAPSYS
+125 YIVRPDAPSYS

-141 QRLDL
+141 QRLEL
-146 PRDRNHQAHR
+146 PHDRPHR

-172 EDASALHPTTLAAM
+172 QDASELDPMTLAAM
-186 QRLAQASDWSLAY
+186 QRLAQASNWSLAY
-199 LLNGITANPTAP
+199 LLNGITANSTTP
-211 QPTVPP
+211 QTPVRP
-217 HQAPSLSGRSQQ
+217 
-229 IPSPL
+229 
-234 GERSGW
+234 ERVEG
-240 GQKPLPPRWGK
+240 PV
-251 AGMGVKSQPQASPD
+251 AGHVDAADGTK
-265 NIGINGIDAQSISR
+265 NIGINGLDMQRISR
-279 RLHSGGVLRERETVT
+279 RLHAGGVLRERETVT

-311 SHALDGFEARA
+311 SQALDGFEART

-383 LRKDAPILVEALKSV
+383 LHKDVPILVEALKSV
-398 EGGSEDLRF
+398 DGDSEGLRF

-422 NAMSA
+422 NTMS
-427 STDPTPEEA
+427 SSPDPSPDEA
-436 RLLAK
+436 RMLAK
-441 TMLWLGSTDS
+441 TMLWLGSTAS

-479 LRNESLCFLRAARER
+479 LRSESVCFLRSARER

-547 AGFNDHFQSLTG
+547 AGFNEHLQNLSG
-559 EGGLPNQAT
+559 EAGIPNQAT
-568 VAFRTATSDITDRRE
+568 TAFRTATSDTTDRRE
-583 TVETVLDEIA
+583 TVETVVDEIA

-606 LAGLQSMAQPG
+606 LAGLEGMAQRANSP
-617 GSGRRPPSQY
+617 Y

-632 VTRGMRAN
+632 ITRGTRAN

-657 GELGRQLAA
+657 GELGRQLATL
-666 MQPALADLEEAG
+666 QRALADLEEAG

-689 DDAAQRND
+689 DDAAQQND

-750 VIMTSATLSTERAF
+750 VVMTSATLSTEQKF
-764 DHIIERT
+764 EHIIERT
-771 GFTHARELLLGSPF
+771 GFTDSRELLLGSPF

-790 AVLCLPKDMPEPRSW
+790 AILCLPNDMPEPRSW

-815 KDAAIAAEGRT
+815 KDAALAAEGRT
-826 MALFT
+826 MTLFT
-831 SYGALRQTASA
+831 SYSALRSTASS
-842 IKDDLKARGIEVL
+842 IKDDLKTRGIEVL

-904 FNVPTEPVFQARSEL
+904 FNVPSEPVFQARSEL

-944 RAKTDRGAVIIL
+944 RTKTDRGAVIIL

-969 LRSLPPRPPRR
+969 LRSLPPARR
-980 LRTLPT
+980 VDCALYQLPDV
-986 PPNHPRPPI
+986 I
-995 RLVPLPPYE
+995 RAHLS

>member
-1 MFPHHTAPSEDVWVA
+1 MFPHHTDPSEDVWVA
-16 FDLETTGLDADKDAI
+16 FDLETTGLAAEKDAI

-36 VKFQDGKTLD
+36 VKFQGGRTLD
-46 AFQRLVNP
+46 TFQCLVNP

-71 DLDRADPIERVAPEF
+71 DLDRADTIERVAASF
-86 VAFVGASPLI
+86 ISFVGASPLI
-96 AHNAAFDLGFLRANG
+96 AHNADFDLGFLRSNG
-111 IEFPNPVIDTYDLA
+111 IEFANLVVDTYDLA
-125 YVVRPDAPSYS
+125 YIVRPDAPSYS

-141 QRLDL
+141 QHLEL
-146 PRDRNHQAHR
+146 PHDRPHR
-156 ALDDAT
+156 ALDDAI

-172 EDASALHPTTLAAM
+172 EDASELDPMTLSAM
-186 QRLAQASDWSLAY
+186 QRLAQASNWSLAY
-199 LLNGITANPTAP
+199 LLNGITANPTA
-211 QPTVPP
+211 
-217 HQAPSLSGRSQQ
+217 S
-229 IPSPL
+229 
-234 GERSGW
+234 
-240 GQKPLPPRWGK
+240 
-251 AGMGVKSQPQASPD
+251 QASVRPELVEGHIAQHLD
-265 NIGINGIDAQSISR
+265 AADGTKNIGINGLDMQRISR
-279 RLHSGGVLRERETVT
+279 RLHAGGVLRERETVT
-294 PIDADMV
+294 PIDADVV

-311 SHALDGFEARA
+311 SHALDGFEARS
-322 EQAQMAQAVTEAIN
+322 EQSQMAQAVTEAIN

-363 LANGKRVVISTNTIN
+363 LTNGKRVVISTNTIN

-383 LRKDAPILVEALKSV
+383 LHKDVPILVEALKSV
-398 EGGSEDLRF
+398 DGGGEDLRF

-422 NAMSA
+422 NTMSS
-427 STDPTPEEA
+427 STEPSPEDA
-436 RLLAK
+436 RMLAK
-441 TMLWLGSTDS
+441 TMLWLDSTAS

-479 LRNESLCFLRAARER
+479 LRNESVCFLRSARER

-547 AGFNDHFQSLTG
+547 AGFNEHLQNLSG
-559 EGGLPNQAT
+559 EAGIPNQAT
-568 VAFRTATSDITDRRE
+568 TAFRTATSDTTDRRE
-583 TVETVLDEIA
+583 TVETVVDEIA

-606 LAGLQSMAQPG
+606 LAGLEGMAQRANSP
-617 GSGRRPPSQY
+617 Y

-632 VTRGMRAN
+632 ITRGTRAN

-657 GELGRQLAA
+657 GELSRQLATL
-666 MQPALADLEEAG
+666 QRALADLEEAG

-689 DDAAQRND
+689 DDAAQQND

-714 IYWLTLS
+714 IYWLTVS

-750 VIMTSATLSTERAF
+750 VIMTSATLSTERTF

-771 GFTHARELLLGSPF
+771 GFTDSRELLLGSPF
-785 DYPSA
+785 DFPSA
-790 AVLCLPKDMPEPRSW
+790 AVLCLPNDMPEPRSW
-805 AYQDA
+805 AYQEM
-810 LEAAI
+810 LEGAI

-831 SYGALRQTASA
+831 SYSALRSTASS
-842 IKDDLKARGIEVL
+842 IKDDLKMRGIEVL

-863 AQVVRRFMQNPRA
+863 AQVVRRFMQNPSA

-904 FNVPTEPVFQARSEL
+904 FTVPSEPVFQARSEL

-944 RAKTDRGAVIIL
+944 RTKTDRGAVIIL

-969 LRSLPPRPPRR
+969 LRSLPPARR
-980 LRTLPT
+980 VDCALYQLPGI
-986 PPNHPRPPI
+986 I
-995 RLVPLPPYE
+995 RAHLSQ

>member
-1 MFPHHTAPSEDVWVA
+1 MFPHHTDPSEDVWVA
-16 FDLETTGLDADKDAI
+16 FDLETTGLDAQKDAI

-36 VKFQDGKTLD
+36 VKFQGGRTLD
-46 AFQRLVNP
+46 TFQSLVNP

-71 DLDRADPIERVAPEF
+71 DLDRADTIERVAASF
-86 VAFVGASPLI
+86 IAFVGASPLI
-96 AHNAAFDLGFLRANG
+96 AHNADFDLGFLRSSG
-111 IEFPNPVIDTYDLA
+111 IELTNPVVDTYDLA
-125 YVVRPDAPSYS
+125 YVVRPDSPSYS

-141 QRLDL
+141 QHLEL
-146 PRDRNHQAHR
+146 PHDSPHR
-156 ALDDAT
+156 ALDDAL

-172 EDASALHPTTLAAM
+172 EDAAALDPLTLAAM
-186 QRLAQASDWSLAY
+186 QRLAQSSNWSLAY
-199 LLNGITANPTAP
+199 LLNGIAANPSAAGP
-211 QPTVPP
+211 
-217 HQAPSLSGRSQQ
+217 ASGEDNS
-229 IPSPL
+229 
-234 GERSGW
+234 
-240 GQKPLPPRWGK
+240 
-251 AGMGVKSQPQASPD
+251 
-265 NIGINGIDAQSISR
+265 NIGINGLDMQRISR
-279 RLHSGGVLRERETVT
+279 RLHAGGVLRENESIT
-294 PIDADMV
+294 PIDAEKV
-301 ASMFSEGGAL
+301 ASMFSDGGAL
-311 SHALDGFEARA
+311 SDALDGFEARS

-383 LRKDAPILVEALKSV
+383 LQKDVPILVNALKSV
-398 EGGSEDLRF
+398 EGGGEGLRF

-422 NAMSA
+422 NTMST
-427 STDPTPEEA
+427 SPDPSPDEA
-436 RLLAK
+436 RMLAK
-441 TMLWLGSTDS
+441 TMLWLQSTAN

-458 LGHPRAAAPWDRL
+458 LGHSRAAAPWDRL

-479 LRNESLCFLRAARER
+479 LRNESVCFLRSARER
-494 AAASHLVI
+494 AAASHLII
-502 VNHALLLADA
+502 VNHALLLSNA
-512 TVGRTIIPD
+512 TVGGTLIPD

-534 EEATKH
+534 EEATNH

-547 AGFNDHFQSLTG
+547 AGFNDHLQSLSG
-559 EGGLPNQAT
+559 DAGLPNQAIT
-568 VAFRTATSDITDRRE
+568 AFRTATTDTTDRRE
-583 TVETVLDEIA
+583 TVETVVDELA

-606 LAGLQSMAQPG
+606 MAGLEAMAQPSG
-617 GSGRRPPSQY
+617 NGRRGPSQY
-627 AQQTR
+627 AQQVR
-632 VTRGMRAN
+632 VTRGTRAN

-657 GELGRQLAA
+657 GELGRQLANL
-666 MQPALADLEEAG
+666 QRALADLEEAG

-689 DDAAQRND
+689 DAAAQQND

-737 EQLDELVFSQTRS
+737 EQLDELLFSQTRS
-750 VIMTSATLSTERAF
+750 VIMTSATLSTEQKF
-764 DHIIERT
+764 EHIVERT
-771 GFTHARELLLGSPF
+771 GFKDARELLLGSPF
-785 DYPSA
+785 DYPNA
-790 AVLCLPKDMPEPRSW
+790 AVLCLPNDMPEPRSW
-805 AYQDA
+805 AYQEA
-810 LEAAI
+810 LESAV
-815 KDAAIAAEGRT
+815 KDAALAAEGRT

-831 SYGALRQTASA
+831 SYSALRSTAAS
-842 IKDDLKARGIEVL
+842 IRDDLKARGIEVL
-855 QQGADGPP
+855 QQGNDGPP
-863 AQVVRRFMQNPRA
+863 AQVVQRFMQNPKA
-876 VLLGTASFWE
+876 VLLGTSSFWE

-891 GDALSVLIVARLP
+891 GDVLSVLIVARLP
-904 FNVPTEPVFQARSEL
+904 FTVPSDPVFQARSEL
-919 YDNAFMQYAVPQ
+919 YDNAFMQFAVPE

-944 RAKTDRGAVIIL
+944 RTKTDRGAVIIL

-969 LRSLPPRPPRR
+969 LRSLPPARR
-980 LRTLPT
+980 IDCSLYQLPDT
-986 PPNHPRPPI
+986 I
-995 RLVPLPPYE
+995 RSHLSR

>member
-1 MFPHHTAPSEDVWVA
+1 MFPRHTDPSEDVWVA
-16 FDLETTGLDADKDAI
+16 FDLETTGLDAQKDAI

-36 VKFQDGKTLD
+36 VKFQGGRTIDS
-46 AFQRLVNP
+46 FQSLVNP

-71 DLDRADPIERVAPEF
+71 DLDRADTIERVAASF
-86 VAFVGASPLI
+86 IAFVGASPLI
-96 AHNAAFDLGFLRANG
+96 AHNADFDLGFLRSNG
-111 IEFPNPVIDTYDLA
+111 IELTNPIVDTYDLA

-136 LENMA
+136 LENIA
-141 QRLDL
+141 ECLEL
-146 PRDRNHQAHR
+146 PHDSPHR
-156 ALDDAT
+156 ALDDAI

-172 EDASALHPTTLAAM
+172 GDASALDSMTLSAM
-186 QRLAQASDWSLAY
+186 QRLAQASNWSFAY
-199 LLNGITANPTAP
+199 LLNGLA
-211 QPTVPP
+211 
-217 HQAPSLSGRSQQ
+217 
-229 IPSPL
+229 
-234 GERSGW
+234 
-240 GQKPLPPRWGK
+240 
-251 AGMGVKSQPQASPD
+251 ASPRATGAASGEVD
-265 NIGINGIDAQSISR
+265 STIGINGLDMQRISR
-279 RLHSGGVLRERETVT
+279 RLHAGGVLRERETIT
-294 PIDADMV
+294 PIDSDMV
-301 ASMFSEGGAL
+301 ASMFSDGGAL
-311 SHALDGFEARA
+311 SKALEGFEARS

-383 LRKDAPILVEALKSV
+383 LQKDVPILVEALKSV
-398 EGGSEDLRF
+398 EGGGEGLRF

-422 NAMSA
+422 NTMSTA
-427 STDPTPEEA
+427 PEPTSDEA
-436 RLLAK
+436 RMLAK
-441 TMLWLGSTDS
+441 TMLWLQSTAS

-479 LRNESLCFLRAARER
+479 LRNESVCFLRSARER

-502 VNHALLLADA
+502 VNHALLLSNA
-512 TVGRTIIPD
+512 TVGGTLIPD

-547 AGFNDHFQSLTG
+547 AGFNEHFQSLSG
-559 EGGLPNQAT
+559 EGGLPNQAIT
-568 VAFRTATSDITDRRE
+568 AFRTATADTTDRRE
-583 TVETVLDEIA
+583 TVETVVDGLA

-606 LAGLQSMAQPG
+606 MAGLEMMAQP
-617 GSGRRPPSQY
+617 SGNGRQGQARY
-627 AQQTR
+627 AQQVR
-632 VTRGMRAN
+632 VTRGTRSN

-657 GELGRQLAA
+657 AELGRQLANL
-666 MQPALADLEEAG
+666 QRALADLEEAG

-689 DDAAQRND
+689 ADAAQTND

-721 ARRAELSLHA
+721 ARRAELSLHS

-750 VIMTSATLSTERAF
+750 VIMTSATLSTEQKF
-764 DHIIERT
+764 EHIIERT
-771 GFTHARELLLGSPF
+771 GFKDARELLLGSPF

-790 AVLCLPKDMPEPRSW
+790 AVLCLPNDMPEPRSW
-805 AYQDA
+805 AYQEA
-810 LEAAI
+810 LEVAI
-815 KDAAIAAEGRT
+815 KDAAIAADGRT

-831 SYGALRQTASA
+831 SYGALRSTASS
-842 IKDDLKARGIEVL
+842 IRNDLKARGIEVL
-855 QQGADGPP
+855 QQGSDGPP

-876 VLLGTASFWE
+876 VLLGTSSFWE
-886 GVDLP
+886 GVDLA

-904 FNVPTEPVFQARSEL
+904 FNVPTDPVFQARSEL
-919 YDNAFMQYAVPQ
+919 YDNAFMQYAVPE

-944 RAKTDRGAVIIL
+944 RTKADRGAVIIL

-969 LRSLPPRPPRR
+969 LRSLPPARR
-980 LRTLPT
+980 MNCSLYQLPDI
-986 PPNHPRPPI
+986 I
-995 RLVPLPPYE
+995 RSHLSV

>member
-1 MFPHHTAPSEDVWVA
+1 MFPHHTDPSEDVWVA
-16 FDLETTGLDADKDAI
+16 LDLETTGLDAQKDAI

-36 VKFQDGKTLD
+36 VKFQGGKMLD
-46 AFQRLVNP
+46 TFQRLVNP

-71 DLDRADPIERVAPEF
+71 DLDRADTIERVAPSF
-86 VAFVGASPLI
+86 ITFVGASPLI
-96 AHNAAFDLGFLRANG
+96 AHNADFDLGFLRAGG
-111 IEFPNPVIDTYDLA
+111 IDFANPVVDTFDLA

-141 QRLDL
+141 QSLEL
-146 PRDRNHQAHR
+146 PHDRPHR
-156 ALDDAT
+156 ALDDAIAT
-162 AAKMLFLSLL
+162 KMLFLSLL
-172 EDASALHPTTLAAM
+172 EDATALDPMTLAAM

-199 LLNGITANPTAP
+199 LLNGIAANPRAVGMAP
-211 QPTVPP
+211 VEDD
-217 HQAPSLSGRSQQ
+217 S
-229 IPSPL
+229 
-234 GERSGW
+234 
-240 GQKPLPPRWGK
+240 
-251 AGMGVKSQPQASPD
+251 
-265 NIGINGIDAQSISR
+265 NIGINGLDMQSISR

-294 PIDADMV
+294 PIEAGMV
-301 ASMFSEGGAL
+301 AAMFSEGGAL
-311 SHALDGFEARA
+311 SQALDGFEART

-383 LRKDAPILVEALKSV
+383 LQKDVPILVEALKSV
-398 EGGSEDLRF
+398 DVSGDDLRF
-407 TPLKGRANYLCMRRW
+407 TQLKGRANYLCMRRW
-422 NAMSA
+422 NTLST
-427 STDPTPEEA
+427 STDLSEVDA
-436 RLLAK
+436 RMLAK
-441 TMLWLGSTDS
+441 TMLWLQSTAN
-451 GDRAEIN
+451 GDRAEVN
-458 LGHPRAAAPWDRL
+458 LGHPRAAVPWERL

-479 LRNESLCFLRAARER
+479 LRNESVCFLRSARER

-502 VNHALLLADA
+502 VNHALLLSNA
-512 TVGRTIIPD
+512 TVGGTLIPD

-547 AGFNDHFQSLTG
+547 AGFSDHLQNLSG
-559 EGGLPNQAT
+559 EAGIPNQAT
-568 VAFRTATSDITDRRE
+568 TAFRTATSDITDRRE
-583 TVETVLDEIA
+583 TVETVVDEIA

-606 LAGLQSMAQPG
+606 LAGLEGMAQ
-617 GSGRRPPSQY
+617 RPNSPY

-632 VTRGMRAN
+632 ITRGTRAN

-657 GELGRQLAA
+657 GELGRQLASL
-666 MQPALADLEEAG
+666 QRALADLEDAG
-678 LLNYESLVNDL
+678 LLNYESLVNNL
-689 DDAAQRND
+689 DDAAQQND
-697 TLRRQLK
+697 TLRRNLK

-750 VIMTSATLSTERAF
+750 VVMTSATLSTEQKF
-764 DHIIERT
+764 EHIVERT
-771 GFTHARELLLGSPF
+771 GFADARELLLGSPF
-785 DYPSA
+785 DYPRA
-790 AVLCLPKDMPEPRSW
+790 AVLCLPRDMPEPRSW

-810 LEAAI
+810 LESAI

-831 SYGALRQTASA
+831 SYSALRSTASS
-842 IKDDLKARGIEVL
+842 IRDDLKARDIEVL
-855 QQGADGPP
+855 QQGNDGPP

-876 VLLGTASFWE
+876 VLLGTSSFWE
-886 GVDLP
+886 GVDLA

-919 YDNAFMQYAVPQ
+919 YDNAFMQYAVPE

-944 RAKTDRGAVIIL
+944 RTKTDRGAVIIL

-961 ASRYGSAF
+961 GSRYGSAF
-969 LRSLPPRPPRR
+969 LRSLPPARR
-980 LRTLPT
+980 VDCELYQLPDI
-986 PPNHPRPPI
+986 I
-995 RLVPLPPYE
+995 RSHLSR

>member
-1 MFPHHTAPSEDVWVA
+1 MFPHHTDPSEDVWVA
-16 FDLETTGLDADKDAI
+16 FDLETTGLDAQKDAI

-36 VKFQDGKTLD
+36 VKFQGGRTLD
-46 AFQRLVNP
+46 TFQTFVNP

-71 DLDRADPIERVAPEF
+71 DLDRADTIKRVAASF
-86 VAFVGASPLI
+86 IAFVGASPLI
-96 AHNAAFDLGFLRANG
+96 AHNADFDLGFLRSNG
-111 IEFPNPVIDTYDLA
+111 IDFTNPVIDTFDLA

-141 QRLDL
+141 QSLQL
-146 PRDRNHQAHR
+146 PHDRPHR
-156 ALDDAT
+156 ALDDAS

-172 EDASALHPTTLAAM
+172 KDAAVLDPMTLTAM
-186 QRLAQASDWSLAY
+186 QRLAQASNWSLEY
-199 LLNGITANPTAP
+199 LFNGIAANSHT
-211 QPTVPP
+211 
-217 HQAPSLSGRSQQ
+217 
-229 IPSPL
+229 
-234 GERSGW
+234 
-240 GQKPLPPRWGK
+240 GQL
-251 AGMGVKSQPQASPD
+251 AAADSHS
-265 NIGINGIDAQSISR
+265 NIGINGLDMPSISR
-279 RLHSGGVLRERETVT
+279 RLYSGGVLREHESIT
-294 PIDADMV
+294 PVDAGMV

-311 SHALDGFEARA
+311 SQALDGFEARS
-322 EQAQMAQAVTEAIN
+322 EQAEMAQAVTEAIN

-383 LRKDAPILVEALKSV
+383 LNKDVPILVEALKSAD
-398 EGGSEDLRF
+398 GGGENLRF

-422 NAMSA
+422 NTMS
-427 STDPTPEEA
+427 SSPDPSPDDA
-436 RLLAK
+436 RMLAK
-441 TMLWLGSTDS
+441 TMLWLDSTAS

-479 LRNESLCFLRAARER
+479 LRNESVCFLRSARER

-502 VNHALLLADA
+502 VNHALLLSNA
-512 TVGRTIIPD
+512 TVGGTLIPD

-534 EEATKH
+534 EEATNH

-547 AGFNDHFQSLTG
+547 ASFNDHFQNLSG
-559 EGGLPNQAT
+559 EAGLPNQAT
-568 VAFRTATSDITDRRE
+568 TAFRTATTDTTDRRE
-583 TVETVLDEIA
+583 TVETVVDEIA
-593 RLLPR
+593 RMLPR

-606 LAGLQSMAQPG
+606 LSELEGMAQKPN
-617 GSGRRPPSQY
+617 SPY

-632 VTRGMRAN
+632 ITRGTRAN
-640 PKWSEL
+640 PRWSEL

-657 GELGRQLAA
+657 SELGRQLANL
-666 MQPALADLEEAG
+666 QRALSDLEEAG

-689 DDAAQRND
+689 ADAAQQND

-704 EFVVAPEDDA
+704 EFVVAPDDDA

-721 ARRAELSLHA
+721 ARRAELSLHS

-750 VIMTSATLSTERAF
+750 VIMTSATLSTEQTF

-771 GFTHARELLLGSPF
+771 GFKDARELLLGSPF
-785 DYPSA
+785 DYPGA
-790 AVLCLPKDMPEPRSW
+790 AVLCLPNDMPEPRSW

-831 SYGALRQTASA
+831 SYSALRSTASS
-842 IKDDLKARGIEVL
+842 IRDDLKARGIEVL
-855 QQGADGPP
+855 QQGNDGPP
-863 AQVVRRFMQNPRA
+863 AQVVRRFMQNPKA

-891 GDALSVLIVARLP
+891 GDTLSVLIVARLP
-904 FNVPTEPVFQARSEL
+904 FTVPSEPVFQARSEL

-944 RAKTDRGAVIIL
+944 RTKTDRGAVIIL

-969 LRSLPPRPPRR
+969 LRSLPPARR
-980 LRTLPT
+980 IDCELYQLP
-986 PPNHPRPPI
+986 HII
-995 RLVPLPPYE
+995 RSHLSG

>member
-1 MFPHHTAPSEDVWVA
+1 LFPHHTDPSEGVWVA

-36 VKFQDGKTLD
+36 VKFQGGRTLD
-46 AFQRLVNP
+46 KFQSFVNP

-71 DLDRADPIERVAPEF
+71 DLDRADTIERVASSF
-86 VAFVGASPLI
+86 IAFVGAAPLI
-96 AHNAAFDLGFLRANG
+96 AHNADFDLAFLRSSG
-111 IEFPNPVIDTYDLA
+111 IELTNPVIDTYDLA
-125 YVVRPDAPSYS
+125 YVVRPDSPSYS

-141 QRLDL
+141 QRLSL
-146 PRDRNHQAHR
+146 AHDRPHR
-156 ALDDAT
+156 ALDDAIAT
-162 AAKMLFLSLL
+162 KMLFLSLL
-172 EDASALHPTTLAAM
+172 EDASALDSVTLAAM
-186 QRLAQASDWSLAY
+186 QRLARASNWSLAY
-199 LLNGITANPTAP
+199 LLNGLAANPRATGA
-211 QPTVPP
+211 
-217 HQAPSLSGRSQQ
+217 ASGAAF
-229 IPSPL
+229 
-234 GERSGW
+234 GEDDS
-240 GQKPLPPRWGK
+240 
-251 AGMGVKSQPQASPD
+251 S
-265 NIGINGIDAQSISR
+265 IGINGLDMQRISR

-301 ASMFSEGGAL
+301 ASMFSDGGAL
-311 SHALDGFEARA
+311 SQSLDGFEARS
-322 EQAQMAQAVTEAIN
+322 EQAEMAQAVTEAIN

-383 LRKDAPILVEALKSV
+383 LQKDVPILVEALKSV
-398 EGGSEDLRF
+398 EGGGEGLRF

-422 NAMSA
+422 NAMST
-427 STDPTPEEA
+427 SPEPTADEA

-441 TMLWLGSTDS
+441 TMLWLQHTTN

-458 LGHPRAAAPWDRL
+458 LGHARAASPWDRL
-471 SANNARGC
+471 SANNAMGC
-479 LRNESLCFLRAARER
+479 LRSESVCFLRSARER

-502 VNHALLLADA
+502 VNHALLLSDA
-512 TVGRTIIPD
+512 TVGGTLIPD

-534 EEATKH
+534 DEATKH
-540 LGFELTQ
+540 LGFDLTQ
-547 AGFNDHFQSLTG
+547 AGFNENFQSLIG
-559 EGGLPNQAT
+559 EGGLPNQAIT
-568 VAFRTATSDITDRRE
+568 AFRTATTNTADRRE
-583 TVETVLDEIA
+583 TVETVVDELA

-606 LAGLQSMAQPG
+606 MAELEAMAQPSG
-617 GSGRRPPSQY
+617 NGRRRPTQY
-627 AQQTR
+627 AQQVR
-632 VTRGMRAN
+632 VTRGARSN

-652 ADLAL
+652 ADLTL
-657 GELGRQLAA
+657 GELGRQLANL
-666 MQPALADLEEAG
+666 QRALSDLGEAG

-689 DDAAQRND
+689 DATAQQHD

-750 VIMTSATLSTERAF
+750 VIMTSATLSTERTF

-771 GFTHARELLLGSPF
+771 GFKDARELLLGSPF

-810 LEAAI
+810 LGDAI
-815 KDAAIAAEGRT
+815 KDAAIAAGGRT

-831 SYGALRQTASA
+831 SYSALRSTALS
-842 IKDDLKARGIEVL
+842 IRDDLKARGIEVL
-855 QQGADGPP
+855 QQGNDGPP
-863 AQVVRRFMQNPRA
+863 AQVVRRFTQNPRA
-876 VLLGTASFWE
+876 VLLGTSSFWE
-886 GVDLP
+886 GVDLA
-891 GDALSVLIVARLP
+891 GDTLSVLIVARLP

-919 YDNAFMQYAVPQ
+919 YDNAFMQFAVPE

-944 RAKTDRGAVIIL
+944 RTKTDRGAVVIL

-969 LRSLPPRPPRR
+969 LRSLPPARR
-980 LRTLPT
+980 VDCELYQLPDI
-986 PPNHPRPPI
+986 I
-995 RLVPLPPYE
+995 RSHLS

>member
-1 MFPHHTAPSEDVWVA
+1 MFPHHTDPSEDVWVA
-16 FDLETTGLDADKDAI
+16 FDLETTGLDAQKDAI

-36 VKFQDGKTLD
+36 VKFQGGRTLD
-46 AFQRLVNP
+46 TFETFVNP

-59 PFIASLTGIRQR
+59 PFISNLTGIRQR
-71 DLDRADPIERVAPEF
+71 DLDRADTIERVAASF
-86 VAFVGASPLI
+86 ISFVGASPLI
-96 AHNAAFDLGFLRANG
+96 AHNADFDLGFLRSSG
-111 IEFPNPVIDTYDLA
+111 IDFTNPVIDTFDLA

-141 QRLDL
+141 QRLEL
-146 PRDRNHQAHR
+146 PHDRPHR

-172 EDASALHPTTLAAM
+172 QDASELDPMTLTAM
-186 QRLAQASDWSLAY
+186 QRLAQASNWSLAY
-199 LLNGITANPTAP
+199 LLNGIAANPR
-211 QPTVPP
+211 V
-217 HQAPSLSGRSQQ
+217 PSLSVEE
-229 IPSPL
+229 L
-234 GERSGW
+234 GKE
-240 GQKPLPPRWGK
+240 QKPLPPRWGK

-265 NIGINGIDAQSISR
+265 DTESNIGINGIDMHCISR
-279 RLHSGGVLRERETVT
+279 RLHAGGVLREHESIT
-294 PIDADMV
+294 PVDAGMV

-311 SHALDGFEARA
+311 SQALDGFEARS

-383 LRKDAPILVEALKSV
+383 LQKDVPILVNALKSV
-398 EGGSEDLRF
+398 EGGGEGLRF

-422 NAMSA
+422 NTMS
-427 STDPTPEEA
+427 SSPDPSPDDA
-436 RLLAK
+436 RMLAK
-441 TMLWLGSTDS
+441 TMLWLGSTAS

-479 LRNESLCFLRAARER
+479 LRNESVCFLRSARER

-502 VNHALLLADA
+502 VNHALLLSNA
-512 TVGRTIIPD
+512 TVGGTLIPD

-534 EEATKH
+534 EEATNH

-547 AGFNDHFQSLTG
+547 ASFNDHFQNLSG
-559 EGGLPNQAT
+559 EAGLPNQAT
-568 VAFRTATSDITDRRE
+568 TAFRTATTDTADRRE
-583 TVETVLDEIA
+583 TVEAVVDEIA

-606 LAGLQSMAQPG
+606 LSGLEGMAQ
-617 GSGRRPPSQY
+617 RPNSPY

-632 VTRGMRAN
+632 ITRGTRAN
-640 PKWSEL
+640 PRWSEL

-657 GELGRQLAA
+657 AELGRQLANL
-666 MQPALADLEEAG
+666 QRALSDLEEAG

-689 DDAAQRND
+689 ADAAQQND

-721 ARRAELSLHA
+721 ARRAELSLHS

-750 VIMTSATLSTERAF
+750 VIMTSATLSTEQTF

-771 GFTHARELLLGSPF
+771 GFKDARELLLGSPF

-790 AVLCLPKDMPEPRSW
+790 AVLCLPNDMPEPRSW
-805 AYQDA
+805 AYQEA

-815 KDAAIAAEGRT
+815 KDAAIAADGRT

-831 SYGALRQTASA
+831 SYSALRSTASS
-842 IKDDLKARGIEVL
+842 IRDDLKTRGIEVL

-863 AQVVRRFMQNPRA
+863 AQVVRRFMQNPKA

-891 GDALSVLIVARLP
+891 GDTLSVLIVARLP
-904 FNVPTEPVFQARSEL
+904 FTVPSEPVFQARSEL

-944 RAKTDRGAVIIL
+944 RTKTDRGAVIIL

-969 LRSLPPRPPRR
+969 LRSLPPARR
-980 LRTLPT
+980 VDCELYQIP
-986 PPNHPRPPI
+986 HII
-995 RLVPLPPYE
+995 RSHLA

>member
-1 MFPHHTAPSEDVWVA
+1 MFPHHTDLSEDVWVA
-16 FDLETTGLDADKDAI
+16 FDLETTGLAANKDAI

-36 VKFQDGKTLD
+36 VKFQGGRTLD
-46 AFQRLVNP
+46 TFQSLVNP

-59 PFIASLTGIRQR
+59 PFIASLTGIQQR
-71 DLDRADPIERVAPEF
+71 DLDHADTIDRVAASF
-86 VAFVGASPLI
+86 IAFVGTSPLI
-96 AHNAAFDLGFLRANG
+96 AHNADFDLGFLRSSG
-111 IEFPNPVIDTYDLA
+111 IELTNPVVDTYDLA
-125 YVVRPDAPSYS
+125 YVVRPDSPSYS

-141 QRLDL
+141 QNLDL
-146 PRDRNHQAHR
+146 PHDRPHR
-156 ALDDAT
+156 ALDDAI
-162 AAKMLFLSLL
+162 AAKMLFLNLL
-172 EDASALHPTTLAAM
+172 EDAAKFDSMTLTAM
-186 QRLAQASDWSLAY
+186 QRLAQASNWSLGY
-199 LLNGITANPTAP
+199 LLNGLAANPRATSA
-211 QPTVPP
+211 
-217 HQAPSLSGRSQQ
+217 ASGDDDST
-229 IPSPL
+229 
-234 GERSGW
+234 
-240 GQKPLPPRWGK
+240 
-251 AGMGVKSQPQASPD
+251 
-265 NIGINGIDAQSISR
+265 IGINGLDMQRISR
-279 RLHSGGVLRERETVT
+279 RLHAGGVLRERETVT
-294 PIDADMV
+294 PIGADMV

-311 SHALDGFEARA
+311 SQALEGFEARS
-322 EQAQMAQAVTEAIN
+322 EQVQMAQAVTEAIN
-336 DGERIII
+336 DGERIVI

-383 LRKDAPILVEALKSV
+383 LQKDVPILVEALKSV
-398 EGGSEDLRF
+398 EGGGEGLRF

-422 NAMSA
+422 NTMST
-427 STDPTPEEA
+427 SPEPTPDEA
-436 RLLAK
+436 RMLAK
-441 TMLWLGSTDS
+441 TMLWLGSTAS

-458 LGHPRAAAPWDRL
+458 LGHPRAASPWDRL

-479 LRNESLCFLRAARER
+479 LRNESVCFLRSARER

-502 VNHALLLADA
+502 VNHALLLSNA
-512 TVGRTIIPD
+512 TVGGTLIPD

-534 EEATKH
+534 DEATKH

-547 AGFNDHFQSLTG
+547 AGFNEHFQSLSG
-559 EGGLPNQAT
+559 EGGLPNQAIT
-568 VAFRTATSDITDRRE
+568 AFRTATTDTTDRRE
-583 TVETVLDEIA
+583 TAETIVDEIA

-606 LAGLQSMAQPG
+606 LAGMEAMASPG
-617 GSGRRPPSQY
+617 GNGRRGPTQY
-627 AQQTR
+627 AQQVR
-632 VTRGMRAN
+632 VTRGTRSN

-657 GELGRQLAA
+657 AELGRQLANL
-666 MQPALADLEEAG
+666 QRALADLEEAG
-678 LLNYESLVNDL
+678 LFNYESLVNDL
-689 DDAAQRND
+689 ADAAQQNN

-704 EFVVAPEDDA
+704 EFVVASEDDA

-750 VIMTSATLSTERAF
+750 VIMTSATLSTERTF

-771 GFTHARELLLGSPF
+771 GFKDARELLLGSPF

-810 LEAAI
+810 LGDAI
-815 KDAAIAAEGRT
+815 KDVAIAAEGRT

-831 SYGALRQTASA
+831 SYSALRSTASS
-842 IKDDLKARGIEVL
+842 IRDDLKARGIEVL
-855 QQGADGPP
+855 QQGNDGPP

-886 GVDLP
+886 GVDLA

-904 FNVPTEPVFQARSEL
+904 FTVPTEPVFQARSEL
-919 YDNAFMQYAVPQ
+919 YDNAFMQFAVPE

-944 RAKTDRGAVIIL
+944 RTKTDRGAVIIL

-969 LRSLPPRPPRR
+969 LRSLPPARR
-980 LRTLPT
+980 VDCELYQLPAI
-986 PPNHPRPPI
+986 I
-995 RLVPLPPYE
+995 RSHLSQ

>member
-1 MFPHHTAPSEDVWVA
+1 MFPHHTDPSEDVWVA
-16 FDLETTGLDADKDAI
+16 FDLETTGLDPQKDAI

-36 VKFQDGKTLD
+36 VKFQGGRTLD
-46 AFQRLVNP
+46 TFQSLVNP

-59 PFIASLTGIRQR
+59 PFISGLTGIRQR
-71 DLDRADPIERVAPEF
+71 DLDRADTIERVAASF
-86 VAFVGASPLI
+86 IAFVGASPLI
-96 AHNAAFDLGFLRANG
+96 AHNADFDLGFLRSGG
-111 IEFPNPVIDTYDLA
+111 IELTNPVVDTYDLA
-125 YVVRPDAPSYS
+125 YVVRTDSPSYS

-141 QRLDL
+141 QHLEL
-146 PRDRNHQAHR
+146 PHDRPHR
-156 ALDDAT
+156 ALDDAIV
-162 AAKMLFLSLL
+162 AKMLFLSLL
-172 EDASALHPTTLAAM
+172 EDATALDPMTLAAM
-186 QRLAQASDWSLAY
+186 QRLAQTSGWSLEY
-199 LLNGITANPTAP
+199 LLNGIAANPSVPKTAVRP
-211 QPTVPP
+211 ELVEGLTSAPTTN
-217 HQAPSLSGRSQQ
+217 
-229 IPSPL
+229 
-234 GERSGW
+234 GESTNGE
-240 GQKPLPPRWGK
+240 
-251 AGMGVKSQPQASPD
+251 ST
-265 NIGINGIDAQSISR
+265 IGINGLDIQRISR
-279 RLHSGGVLRERETVT
+279 RLHAGGALRERESIT
-294 PIDADMV
+294 PVNADMV

-311 SHALDGFEARA
+311 SQALDGFESRS
-322 EQAQMAQAVTEAIN
+322 EQAQMAQAVVKTIN
-336 DGERIII
+336 HGEKIII

-383 LRKDAPILVEALKSV
+383 LQKDVPILVEALKSV
-398 EGGSEDLRF
+398 EGGGEGLRF

-422 NAMSA
+422 NAMST
-427 STDPTPEEA
+427 SPEPSPDEA
-436 RLLAK
+436 RMLAK
-441 TMLWLGSTDS
+441 TMLWLQSTAS

-479 LRNESLCFLRAARER
+479 LRNESVCFLRSARER

-502 VNHALLLADA
+502 VNHALLLSNA
-512 TVGRTIIPD
+512 TTGGTLIPP

-547 AGFNDHFQSLTG
+547 AGFNEHLQSFGG
-559 EGGLPNQAT
+559 ETGLPNQAT
-568 VAFRTATSDITDRRE
+568 IAFRTATTDTADRRE
-583 TVETVLDEIA
+583 TVETIADELA
-593 RLLPR
+593 QLLPR
-598 MRDSIARL
+598 MRDSIASL
-606 LAGLQSMAQPG
+606 MSGLEAVAQPPG
-617 GSGRRPPSQY
+617 NRRRAPSPY
-627 AQQTR
+627 AQQVR
-632 VTRGMRAN
+632 VTRATRSH
-640 PKWSEL
+640 PSWSDL

-657 GELGRQLAA
+657 AELGRQLANL
-666 MQPALADLEEAG
+666 QRALADLEEAG

-689 DDAAQRND
+689 ASATQQND
-697 TLRRQLK
+697 TLRHQLK

-721 ARRAELSLHA
+721 ARRVELSLHS

-737 EQLDELVFSQTRS
+737 EPLDELLFSQTRS
-750 VIMTSATLSTERAF
+750 VIMTSATLSVATTSATLITEQTF

-771 GFTHARELLLGSPF
+771 GFTDARELLLGSPF

-790 AVLCLPKDMPEPRSW
+790 AVLCLPNDMPEPRSW
-805 AYQDA
+805 AYQEA
-810 LEAAI
+810 LESAI

-831 SYGALRQTASA
+831 SYSALRSTASS

-855 QQGADGPP
+855 QQGSDGPP

-904 FNVPTEPVFQARSEL
+904 FTVPTEPVFQARSEL

-956 DRRVT
+956 DRRIT

-969 LRSLPPRPPRR
+969 LRSLPPARR
-980 LRTLPT
+980 VDCSLYQLPDI
-986 PPNHPRPPI
+986 I
-995 RLVPLPPYE
+995 RAHLSR